1 MDRRATRNPIGS
13 SLDGDA
19 VTLPLPAL
27 VEAQVRRAP
36 DHPAVVFGRTV
47 LSYRELDGR
56 ANRLARRLIGLGAG
70 PEQVVALALPRSADA
85 VVAMLA
91 VLKTGAAYLPV
102 DPRYPAQ
109 RIAFMLSDGRPSVVV
124 TTTATRATLPDTTA
138 PVVLLDGIDLTSG
151 DDTAPDVTVGTANA
165 AYVIYTSGS
174 TGLPKGVV
182 VPHQGVANHML
193 WQADEWD
200 VDASDVVLARTAFSF
215 DASGSE
221 IWLPLIAGAT
231 ICMAPDEVL
240 GLPHLLLAYAAEH
253 GVTVAQ
259 FVPSLLAVAV
269 PAIRDTPGLAL
280 RLLFVAG
287 EVLPPSLADE
297 VVTKLGLRLGH
308 HYGPT
313 EASIDVTAYEV
324 RPGESHR
331 SVPIGSPVANTRI
344 HILDSSL
351 RPVEPGE
358 EGELYVS
365 GVQLARGY
373 LGRADLTAQ
382 RFVASPFAAG
392 ERMYRTGDLARW
404 TADGLVEFA
413 GRADD
418 QVKVRGFRIELGEIE
433 AAITELAEVSQA
445 AVTVREDRP
454 GQQRLVAYYV
464 GAAQTAAVQDRL
476 AARLPEH
483 MVPSAYVVLDALPLT
498 PNGKLDRAALPAPQL
513 TAGAGRAPRT
523 PAEEILCGLFA
534 DVLGTDRVGVDD
546 GFFDLGGDSLL
557 AARLIS
563 RIRTALDREV
573 SVRALFESPT
583 VAGLAARLDEAGA
596 ARPPLVRSEH
606 PDPMPLSHAQ
616 RGLWFL
622 HRLEGASAT
631 YNIPLVLRLAGDLD
645 TEALRAA
652 VRDVA
657 RRHETL
663 RTVFPETDG
672 VARQVV
678 LDTPAELTVVT
689 TAAVEDAVAEAAR
702 YPFDLHT
709 EAPLR
714 ATLFSRTG
722 TDEHTLLLLMHHIA
736 ADGWSERPL
745 IEDLSLA
752 YAARCAGQEPQ
763 WEELPVT
770 YADYTLWQ
778 GEADGGIE
786 FWRTAL
792 DGLPQLV
799 ELPTDRP
806 RPPAASFRGGELRTR
821 LDADLHREVTALAR
835 STGRTVFMVVQ
846 AALAALMTR
855 LGAGTDIPLGTPS
868 AGRSDE
874 QLDGLV
880 GYFVNTLV
888 LRTDTSGDPTFLE
901 LLDRVRDTAA
911 AAYPHQDVPFDRL
924 VEALNPARSLS
935 HHPLFQV
942 MLTFENLGLAGVDM
956 PGLTVEVDEAATG
969 VAKFD
974 LDLRLQERFAA
985 DGAPAG
991 VDVIAEYSTD
1001 LFDGSTVDALVSRL
1015 GRLLRAAVAD
1025 PGRRIATIDLL
1036 TDGERRALR
1045 GRSHRVVDENGE
1057 LVPDGVTG
1065 TLDGAPARYT
1075 TDGRLERLDP
1085 PVLVGGC
1092 PVDASRTVAAL
1103 LAHPALA
1110 EAAVADG
1117 PVAYVVTAPGHSVR
1131 SVDLRE
1137 HLARVLPDYLVPDTY
1152 VTVAALPR
1160 TEDGRLDTGALPS
1173 PGTED
1178 PVAAGTPE
1186 EELLA
1191 SLFAEV
1197 LGLAHVGPNQGFFDL
1212 GGDSIVSIKLVSRA
1226 RKAGLHITPR
1236 DVFEHKT
1243 VARIAAAARTA
1254 APAAPVVQDV
1264 ATGTLLPTPVMAD
1277 LRDLGG
1283 PVAGYHQSMLLVV
1296 PAALGTERL
1305 TAALQAVL
1313 DRHDALRLTLDEEWQ
1328 LSVPAPGSVTAAV
1341 RRADVAG
1348 LDAEALG
1355 RAIEEH
1361 RRAAQAELD
1370 PYKGDLVRAVW
1381 FDAGAQSGRLL
1392 LLVHHLAVDGV
1403 SWQPLLGDL
1412 QAAWEGETLEPVGT
1426 SFRRWSALL
1435 DEEAGRRTGEL
1446 PLWRSVLE
1454 TPDPLLGS
1462 RPLDPATDVRAA
1474 AGSLTLTLP
1483 ADVTEPLLTTVP
1495 ATVRAGVRDV
1505 LVTGLALA
1513 VADWRGRRGVDAS
1526 ALLLEL
1532 EGHGRE
1538 DIVPG
1543 LDLTRT
1549 VGWFTSAYPVR
1560 VDPGSADG
1568 VRALK
1573 LVKEQLLAVPDNGIG
1588 YGVLRHRDA
1597 RTAAELAGYARPQL
1611 GFNYLGRSAAP
1622 EVADWA
1628 PAPEAPALGAGFDG
1642 AAPLGLG
1649 IELDAVTV
1657 DHADGSR
1664 LVATWTWA
1672 QGLLTEEEV
1681 RDLAE
1686 AWFASLT
1693 ALATVSTGGLTPS
1706 DLPLVQ
1712 LSQGDIEELEGA
1724 LPGLVD
1730 VLPLAPLQEGLLFH
1744 ALYDSDG
1751 ADVYAVQ
1758 EVFALSGPLDA
1769 GALRAAAATVL
1780 DRYPNLRA
1788 GFHHEGLSQPVQ
1800 VVVDGLELPWREI
1813 DLTGLAEA
1821 EREPALARVVAEA
1834 RAERFDLGRP
1844 PLLRFTL
1851 VRLAEDEHRLVLVN
1865 HHILFDGWSMQL
1877 VLDELFALYRGET
1890 LTEPAAFRDHLAW
1903 LAEQDRTAAHDVW
1916 RGALA
1921 GLDAPTL
1928 LAEPGTV
1935 APARPLEVYCDLP
1948 DTVSGRLQDRLR
1960 EDGIT
1965 LNTVVQGLWSLL
1977 LAARTGQEDVVFG
1990 ATYSG
1995 RAAELAGSEVMVG
2008 MFINTLPVRVRL
2020 DADEPLRRLME
2031 RIQDEQSRLI
2041 AHQYLGLNDVQRIAG
2056 LGELFDTLTIVE
2068 NYPHD
2073 DDDVWQPAPGLRASV
2088 LEDHDATHY
2097 PLTLS
2102 VLPGK
2107 QLKLRLEY
2115 RPDLLDAAQI
2125 DVLAADLVRLL
2136 TAFVDDASVAVG
2148 ELVEAG
2154 AAAVA
2159 TVAGTAA
2166 DPLPAAAPAAAPAIE
2181 QAAAAGAAVPLSYRA
2196 PRTPEQE
2203 ILCGLFSAVL
2213 GVPTVGI
2220 DDSFFDLGGHSLTA
2234 IRLLSRIRSM
2244 FSVELAIR
2252 HLFEAPTVAELAERM
2267 KGAEQSRLPLAPMP
2281 RPEHVPVSAAQWR
2294 LWFLYRLE
2302 GRSATYTV
2310 PLLLRMSGPLDR
2322 AALEA
2327 AFGDI
2332 VARHESLRT
2341 RFPEVDGQPYQ
2352 LITDAEQPEVTL
2364 VETDEAGLAEQ
2375 LAVATRYGFDLATE
2389 LPLRITLFRL
2399 SETEHVLLFLLH
2411 HIASDGWSD
2420 APFARDL
2427 SVAYGARLEG
2437 RAPAWPALPVQYAD
2451 YTLWQQ
2457 ELLGSENDPKS
2468 MLSQQLAY
2476 WQENLAGL
2484 PERLELPTDRPRPAA
2499 ASFRGDEVRF
2509 ELDAELHTQLL
2520 ELARHTNTTLFMVF
2534 QAAVAGL
2541 LTRLGAGDDIP
2552 LGGVIAGRTDE
2563 ALDELIGFFVNT
2575 LVLRT
2580 DTSGNPTFRE
2590 LLARVRE
2597 TDLAAYAHQE
2607 VPFERLVEV
2616 LNPTRSLAHHP
2627 LFQVMILFQ
2636 NNAEAELG
2644 LPGLRA
2650 ALEDVGSGV
2659 AKFDLDFDMQEN
2671 HGPDGEPAGLSGLV
2685 EYATDLFD
2693 RSTVQAIVDRLARLL
2708 RAVVTDP
2715 DQTLWQTDIL
2725 APAERRELLEQ
2736 WTAPAPTQ
2744 PEPTTVP
2751 ALFEAAAA
2759 AHPTA
2764 TALVDGA
2771 QRLTYAELNA
2781 RANRLAHTLLAQG
2794 VGPES
2799 VVALALPRSADLV
2812 VGVLGVLKAGGVY
2825 LPLDPAYPAERITF
2839 VVEDARPVAVV
2850 TSLAVDVALPEGVT
2864 RVVVEELADGPVTDP
2879 ARPALRPD
2887 NGAYIIYT
2895 SGSTGRPKGVLV
2907 PHQNVVRLFTQTEQW
2922 FGFDESDVWTLF
2934 HSYAFDFSV
2943 WELWGPLLR
2952 GGTLVV
2958 VPQDV
2963 SRSPLDFLGMLRD
2976 ERVTV
2981 LNQTPSAFYQLMH
2994 ADEEN
2999 PGTDLALRY
3008 VIFGGEAL
3016 DLGRLSSW
3024 YDRHADDAPVLVNMY
3039 GITETTVHVTHHAL
3053 DRVSAA
3059 ATANSVVG
3067 VGIPDLHVYVLD
3079 QGLQPVPAGT
3089 TGELYVAGAGLARG
3103 YLGRPGLSAQ
3113 RFVADPYGAPGT
3125 RMYRT
3130 GDLARRAADGTLSY
3144 FGRAD
3149 DQVKIRGF
3157 RIELGEVESA
3167 VLGAPEVS
3175 QAAVIVRED
3184 QPGDP
3189 RLTAYLVGGD
3199 TARVRDHVAAE
3210 LPAHMVPAAFV
3221 TLERLPLTPNGK
3233 LDRKALP
3240 APALSGAAEGRRP
3253 RNPREELLTVLFADV
3268 LGVDRVGIDDNFFEL
3283 GGHSLLATRLISRI
3297 RSAMGVEVPVRA
3309 LFETP
3314 TVAGLAG
3321 WTDQAAEARLA
3332 LEPVERP
3339 ERVPLS
3345 FGQRG
3350 LWFINR
3356 LEGPSSTYNVPL
3368 VMRFSGPLDVP
3379 ALQAALH
3386 DVVARHEGLRT
3397 LFREADG
3404 TPYQH
3409 IVPADEAVVDLF
3421 VVDVDDEQQLESALA
3436 EAAQYHFDLV
3446 DELPIRCTL
3455 FRLGDEEHAL
3465 LPLMHHIASDGWSET
3480 LLGDDLSVAYAAR
3493 AEGRAPDWA
3502 PLAVQYADYTLWQ
3515 RELLGREDDPES
3527 AISRQLAYW
3536 TETLRGLPE
3545 LVDLPTDRPRPPV
3558 ATYGGAEAPLR
3569 LDAALH
3575 DALLRL
3581 ARQANTTLF
3590 MTIQAGLVALMSRLS
3605 GHTDIAIG
3613 TPVAGRT
3620 DEALE
3625 DLFGY
3630 FVNTL
3635 VLRTDVSGDPTF
3647 AELLDRVRET
3657 DLAAFAHQDVPF
3669 ERLVEVVNPVRSLS
3683 RHPLYQ
3689 VMLTFENFDE
3699 VSLTMPGL
3707 ETRLEDVVGDASKF
3721 DMDVRLQERYGP
3733 DGEPAGIVGEIEYAT
3748 DLFDR
3753 STMDAFG
3760 DRLIRL
3766 LTAAAA
3772 DPAAPVSGLDLLADD
3787 ERDTALVDAE
3797 GRLVPPGVVATLA
3810 SGELARRTADGTTEL
3825 LGRPEDVRVVRG
3837 FRVNP
3842 AEVAARLREVFA
3854 DAAVVAGSARVVAYV
3869 VHDGDATAA
3878 RRLAESVLPD
3888 YLVPARFVVGTEI
3901 PAELPA
3907 EDAAVAA
3914 VRRSPRTLVEEII
3927 AGLFAETLGVAAVGI
3942 DDNFFDLGG
3951 HSLSAIRLL
3960 SRIRS
3965 QLGTELT
3972 VRSLFAE
3979 PTVAGL
3985 ATRIDGAAA
3994 ADRPAL
4000 ARRERPAR
4008 VPLSFAQQRLWFL
4021 HRLEG
4026 PNTTY
4031 NVPLLIRLTGELDA
4045 GALEAALGDVVA
4057 RHETLRTVFP
4067 SDADG
4072 TPYQRV
4078 LGVDEA
4084 RPVLATDVAEPAEA
4098 ARHTFDLETEP
4109 PLRATLF
4116 SDGPDAHRLLLL
4128 VHHIASDG
4136 WSTGALARDLSTAYA
4151 ARRSGRAPR
4160 WPGLPVQYA
4169 DYTLW
4174 QTELLGAEDDPQS
4187 LVSRQLAWWKGALDG
4202 IPELLPLPTDRM
4214 RPAEATH
4221 RGGEVGIRIPAEL
4234 HGRLQAVARETNTTL
4249 FMVLQSALA
4258 LMLSKLGAGTDIPI
4272 GTPVAGRTDDSLQDL
4287 VGFFV
4292 NTLVLRTDV
4301 SGSPSFRELLGRVRD
4316 ADLAAFA
4323 HQDVPF
4329 ERLVDVVR
4337 PGRSLGHHP
4346 LFQVM
4351 LVFENDDEGDFALAG
4366 LDASFDEDVEM
4377 GAARFDLTLHVQEA
4391 VGADG
4396 AAEGVGIDLEYAED
4410 LFDAG
4415 TAQRMAEQFVHLLE
4429 TVSADADV
4437 VVDRIALPHA
4447 VSHRGTQA
4455 PPQAPT
4461 LLELIDAQ
4469 PKDAVALVDGD
4480 TETTY
4485 GQLLAQPPAGI
4496 LTALLGGEP
4505 FVLRTRTGT
4514 PVHVPQDVVAARIA
4528 ARQSVHGLDSTDRVR
4543 AAAAPGTVGEI
4554 DELLWPLT
4562 AGATVVRAGRTSDP
4576 YGTDRLHGA
4585 TTLHVTPSE
4594 LAELLRD
4601 PALPEAGLRRVF
4613 CSGEALAEPLQRA
4626 WFEAVDV
4633 PLWHG
4638 YALTEAAGPV
4648 TERACDPDDWDPVVP
4663 LGTPLPGTVLYVLDS
4678 GLCPVPPGVVGELY
4692 VGGPLLGSAPS
4703 VVADPFGAEGARMVR
4718 TGDLARW
4725 TADGELEFAG
4735 TPLPLPGFTAHPTQL
4750 EAALTEHGDVARA
4763 VVAVRDGSLV
4773 AYLVPA
4779 PGATVPTG
4787 AVAAFARAAL
4797 PDHLVPAALVVL
4809 DRLPLTAD
4817 GRVDRDALP
4826 SPSPAG
4832 TGADRGPG
4840 TPAEEILQGLFAEV
4854 LGVEQV
4860 GLDDGFFELGG
4871 HSLRATR
4878 LISRIRTAFGVEL
4891 PVRAVFESPT
4901 VAGLAARLVGADAAR
4916 KALVAGERPG
4926 RVPLSAA
4933 QRRLWFLH
4941 ALEGP
4946 SATYNVPLVLRLD
4959 GVLDAVALESALG
4972 DVVGRHESLRT
4983 VFADVDGVPYQR
4995 VLPVADA
5002 GVVLRVAEVS
5012 EERLSAAVDGAAGYA
5027 FDLSAELPLRATLLR
5042 VGERSSVLVVLM
5054 HHIVSDGWSLAPLA
5068 DDLSAAYAAR
5078 VGGGVPDWAPLPVQ
5092 YADYAL
5098 WQAEVL
5104 GDESDPSSTAGRQI
5118 DHWRTALA
5126 GAPELIELPTDRP
5139 RPAVASYRGG
5149 AVDLALDAELHGR
5162 LLAVARECGVTPFM
5176 VVQAAVAVLLSR
5188 MGAGTDVPLGTV
5200 VAGRSDQ
5207 ALDALIG
5214 FFVNTLVLRTD
5225 VSGDPSVRELLARVR
5240 ETDLAAYAHQDV
5252 PFERLV
5258 EVVSPQ
5264 RSMAH
5269 HPLFQV
5275 MVLFDNNTEASL
5287 ALPGL
5292 QVSAGDSTTTVSQ
5305 FDLSFA
5311 LFERHDGDGM
5321 PAGISGEI
5329 EYASDLFDEASAAA
5343 LGERFV
5349 RVLEGLLADADGRVS
5364 AVDVLSA
5371 AERGRVLDEWA
5382 APAPSGAVEDRPSFP
5397 ELFAA
5402 RVASD
5407 PSACALVFKGVELTY
5422 GELAARVDAFA
5433 GHLASQ
5439 GVGPE
5444 SVVAVALPRS
5454 VDLVVSLL
5462 AVLRAGGAYLPVDP
5476 DYPADRVAYMLS
5488 DSRPVLLVTDTETL
5502 PGLGEHTVPVALV
5515 DELELSGEVPPE
5527 VRQSPDHPAY
5537 VIYTSGSTGRPKG
5550 VVVPTAQLMNFLTDM
5565 RDRFQLTAAD
5575 RLLAVTTVGF
5585 DIAGL
5590 ELFTPLLGGAAV
5602 VLAERETV
5610 RDPQALCALIA
5621 SAGVSVMQ
5629 ATPSLWRAVLAEDAP
5644 LHGVRALVGGE
5655 ALPADQAQQL
5665 VARTASVTNLY
5676 GPTETTIWSTAAV
5689 IDADTA
5695 GAPHIGKPI
5704 ANTRVYVLDAAL
5716 RPVAPGVPG
5725 ELYVA
5730 GAGLARGYLGRPS
5743 LTAER
5748 FLADPFGPAG
5758 SRMYRTG
5765 DLVRWTADGELS
5777 YLGRA
5782 DTQVKLRGF
5791 RIELGEV
5798 ESALTAVTGVGRATA
5813 VVREDR
5819 PGDRRLVAYYV
5830 GDADPAAVRAQI
5842 ATGLPDYMVPAA
5854 LVVLD
5859 EIPLTPNGKVD
5870 RAALPAPHW
5879 TTTSGRRPTDA
5890 REELLCQIFADVLG
5904 LPAAVGPDD
5913 DFFVLGGHS
5922 LLATRLVSRIR
5933 TSFGRELAIR
5943 AVFESPTVAGLAA
5956 RLVGAD
5962 AARKALV
5969 AGERPGRVPLSA
5981 AQRRLWFLHALE
5993 GPSATYNVPLVLRL
6007 DGVLDAVALESA
6019 LGDVVGRHE
6028 SLRTVFANVDGVPY
6042 QRVLPAADAGVVLR
6056 VAEVSEEGLSA
6067 AVDGAAGYAFDLS
6080 AELPLRATLLRVGER
6095 SSVLVVLMHHI
6106 VSDGWSLAPLADD
6119 LSAAYAARVGGGV
6132 PDWAPLP
6139 VQYADYALW
6148 QAEVLGDESDP
6159 SSTAGRQ
6166 IDHWRTALDGLPE
6179 LIELPLDRPRPQTPS
6194 YRGGVA
6200 RFGTDA
6206 ALHGRLLAV
6215 ARECGV
6221 TPFMVVQTAVAV
6233 LLSRMGA
6240 GTDVPLGT
6248 VVAGRSDQALDGL
6261 IGFFVN
6267 TLVLRTDVSGDPSV
6281 RELLARVR
6289 ETDLAAYA
6297 HQDVPFERLVE
6308 VVSPQ
6313 RSLAHHPLF
6322 QVMVVLDNNTEAS
6335 FGLPGLDV
6343 DYEGADL
6350 GVAKFDLTFHLEE
6363 TPDGLSGE
6371 VQYAS
6376 DLFDAASADALGERF
6391 VRVLEGLL
6399 ADVDGRVSAVDV
6411 LSDAERGRML
6421 AEWAAS
6427 APSDAAGDARSFPE
6441 LFAARVA
6448 ADPSAPALAFEGA
6461 ELTYGELAERVDA
6474 FAGHLAS
6481 HGVGP
6486 ETVVAVAL
6494 PRSVDMVVSLLAVL
6508 RAGGAYVPVDPDY
6521 PADRVAY
6528 MLSDSRPALLV
6539 TDSATLPG
6547 LGEHTVPV
6555 VLVDGPEP
6563 SGAVP
6568 ARVRPRADHPAYVI
6582 YTSGSTGRP
6591 KGVVVPHG
6599 GIASLARA
6607 QQDAFGVGPGSRVLQ
6622 FAALS
6627 FDAAA
6632 WEIVMGL
6639 LSGATLVVA
6648 PAERLM
6654 PGPDLAALC
6663 AEQAVT
6669 HVTLPPTALAVLA
6682 EDALPAG
6689 ATIVV
6694 AGEACPPELVARW
6707 SVDRRMINAYG
6718 PTETTVCATMSAP
6731 LSGEVV
6737 PPIGRPITGARVYV
6751 LDAALRPVAPGV
6763 TGELYVAG
6771 AGLARGYLGRPSLTG
6786 ERFLADPFGPAG
6798 SRMYRTGD
6806 LARWTADGELFY
6818 QGRAD
6823 TQVKLRGFRIELGEV
6838 ESALN
6843 AVDGVGRATAV
6854 VREDRPGDRRLVAYY
6869 VGDADPA
6876 AVRTQIAAGLP
6887 DYMIPAAL
6895 VVLDEVPLM
6904 PNGKVDRAAL
6914 PAPQWSTT
6922 AGSGRRPADAREE
6935 LLCRIFADILDLPA
6949 VDPDDSFF
6957 DLGGDSIMSIQVVSR
6972 ARAGGLLVATRDVFR
6987 ERTPA
6992 LLARAATAV
7001 PTTTEDRDAGTGTF
7015 APTPI
7020 MRWLEDYDATDG
7032 FNQSM
7037 AVRVPAGLDE
7047 RALVRAAQALID
7059 HHDVLRLRRHPE
7071 GTYEVR
7077 ERGTVPV
7084 SVVRVDSGDGEA
7096 AEAARRELSPAAG
7109 EVARFVW
7116 FDAGPD
7122 ASGTLL
7128 IVLHHLVVDAV
7139 SWQILLP
7146 DLAAAYG
7153 AAAAGRA
7160 PELAPVATSYR
7171 TWSAHLHAADRR
7183 AELPVWQ
7190 EIAATADPLLG
7201 TRRLDPAVD
7210 TAATAR
7216 EIELT
7221 LAPEVTEALLTRVP
7235 VSVNGTINDVLLCG
7249 LATAVAE
7256 GRGAGPVLV
7265 DLEGHGR
7272 EHVADGVDTSRTVG
7286 WFTSL
7291 YPVRLHPEGRTPTD
7305 RLKRVKEQ
7313 LRAFPDNGVGYGIL
7327 RHLRGEPG
7335 LDVAPQ
7341 IGFNYLGRYTDGDDT
7356 GDWQTVDGPTPAPR
7370 SPDMP
7375 MTHAVEITAVTENH
7389 EGRPR
7394 LVATWTWA
7402 CGVLAEPE
7410 VRRLAHAWFDALT
7423 ALADER
7429 PDTVGLTP
7437 SDLSD
7442 DLTQSEIDSLEA
7454 ELGDW

>member
-13 SLDGDA
+13 SLDGDVA
-19 VTLPLPAL
+19 TMPLPAL

-36 DHPAVVFGRTV
+36 DHPAVVFGSTA
-47 LSYRELDGR
+47 LSYGELDSR

-109 RIAFMLSDGRPSVVV
+109 RIAYMLSDGRPSVVI
-124 TTTATRATLPDTTA
+124 TTTATHATLPGTTA
-138 PVVLLDGIDLTSG
+138 PVVLLDDIDLTTG
-151 DDTAPDVTVGTANA
+151 EDTAPDVTVSTANA

-182 VPHQGVANHML
+182 VPHAGVANHML
-193 WQADEWD
+193 WQAGEWD

-297 VVTKLGLRLGH
+297 VVTKLGVRLGH

-331 SVPIGSPVANTRI
+331 SVPIGSPVANTGI
-344 HILDSSL
+344 HILDSAL

-382 RFVASPFAAG
+382 RFVASPFAEG

-404 TADGLVEFA
+404 NADGLVEFA

-418 QVKVRGFRIELGEIE
+418 QVKLRGFRIELGEIE

-445 AVTVREDRP
+445 VVTVREDRP
-454 GQQRLVAYYV
+454 GQQRLVAHYV
-464 GAAQTAAVQDRL
+464 GAAQTAEVHERL

-483 MVPSAYVVLDALPLT
+483 MVPSAYVVLDALPLS
-498 PNGKLDRAALPAPQL
+498 PNGKLDRAALPAPQVN
-513 TAGAGRAPRT
+513 AGTGRAPRT
-523 PAEEILCGLFA
+523 PAEEILAGLFA

-563 RIRTALDREV
+563 RIRTAFDREV
-573 SVRALFESPT
+573 SVRALFEAPT

-606 PDPMPLSHAQ
+606 PDTVPLSHAQ

-657 RRHETL
+657 GRHETL
-663 RTVFPETDG
+663 RTVFPESDG

-689 TAAVEDAVAEAAR
+689 TPDVADAVAEAAR

-714 ATLFSRTG
+714 ATLFSRPG

-752 YAARCAGQEPQ
+752 YAARRAGQEPQ
-763 WEELPVT
+763 WDELPVT

-778 GEADGGIE
+778 GEADGIDY
-786 FWRTAL
+786 WRTAL

-806 RPPAASFRGGELRTR
+806 RPPAASFRGDELRTR

-880 GYFVNTLV
+880 GHFVNTLV

-901 LLDRVRDTAA
+901 LLDRVRNTAV

-924 VEALNPARSLS
+924 VEALNPARSLA

-942 MLTFENLGLAGVDM
+942 MLTFENLGLAGVDL
-956 PGLTVEVDEAATG
+956 PGLTAEVDEAATG

-985 DGAPAG
+985 DGTPAG
-991 VDVIAEYSTD
+991 VDVVAEYSTD
-1001 LFDGSTVDALVSRL
+1001 LFDGSTVDALVARL
-1015 GRLLRAAVAD
+1015 ARLLRAAVAD

-1036 TDGERRALR
+1036 TDAERSALS
-1045 GRSHRVVDENGE
+1045 GRSDRVVDGNGE
-1057 LVPDGVTG
+1057 LVPDGVAG
-1065 TLDGAPARYT
+1065 TLGGAPARYT
-1075 TDGRLERLDP
+1075 TDGRLERLGT
-1085 PVLVGGC
+1085 PVLVGGA
-1092 PVDASRTVAAL
+1092 PVDVTRTVTAL

-1131 SVDLRE
+1131 SVDLRD

-1152 VTVAALPR
+1152 VTVAELPR
-1160 TEDGRLDTGALPS
+1160 TEDGRLDTAALPS

-1178 PVAAGTPE
+1178 PAAAGTPE
-1186 EELLA
+1186 EALLA

-1197 LGLAHVGPNQGFFDL
+1197 LGLAHVGLNQGFFDL

-1254 APAAPVVQDV
+1254 APAAPVVQDI

-1296 PAALGTERL
+1296 PAGLGTERL
-1305 TAALQAVL
+1305 TGALQAVL
-1313 DRHDALRLTLDEEWQ
+1313 DRHDALRLTLDGQWQ

-1341 RRADVAG
+1341 RRVDVAG
-1348 LDAEALG
+1348 SDADALG

-1361 RRAAQAELD
+1361 SRAAQAELD
-1370 PYKGDLVRAVW
+1370 PGKGDLVRAVW
-1381 FDAGAQSGRLL
+1381 FDAGAESGRLL

-1412 QAAWEGETLEPVGT
+1412 QAAWEGEALDPVGT

-1435 DEEAGRRTGEL
+1435 DEEAERRTGEL
-1446 PLWRSVLE
+1446 ALWRSVLE

-1462 RPLDPATDVRAA
+1462 RPLDPATDVRATT
-1474 AGSLTLTLP
+1474 GTLTLTLP
-1483 ADVTEPLLTTVP
+1483 AGITEPLLTTVP
-1495 ATVRAGVRDV
+1495 AAVRAGVRDV

-1513 VADWRGRRGVDAS
+1513 VADWRGGRGVDAS

-1588 YGVLRHRDA
+1588 HGVLRHRNA
-1597 RTAAELAGYARPQL
+1597 RTAAELAGHARPQL
-1611 GFNYLGRSAAP
+1611 GFNYLGRFAAP
-1622 EVADWA
+1622 EQADWA
-1628 PAPEAPALGAGFDG
+1628 PAPEAPALGAGFDD
-1642 AAPLGLG
+1642 AAPLGLAV
-1649 IELDAVTV
+1649 ELDAVTV

-1672 QGLLTEEEV
+1672 QGLLTEDEV
-1681 RDLAE
+1681 RGLAD

-1693 ALATVSTGGLTPS
+1693 ALAAVATGGLTPS
-1706 DLPLVQ
+1706 DLPLVE

-1724 LPGLVD
+1724 LPGLAD

-1758 EVFALSGPLDA
+1758 EVFALSGPLDT

-1800 VVVDGLELPWREI
+1800 VVVDGLGLPWRDV
-1813 DLTGLAEA
+1813 DLSGLAEA

-1890 LTEPAAFRDHLAW
+1890 LPEPAAFRDHLAW
-1903 LAEQDRTAAHDVW
+1903 LAGQDRTAAQDVW
-1916 RGALA
+1916 RAALD

-1928 LAEPGTV
+1928 LAEPGTA
-1935 APARPLEVYCDLP
+1935 APARPLQVYCDLP

-1965 LNTVVQGLWSLL
+1965 LNTAVQGLWSLL
-1977 LAARTGQEDVVFG
+1977 LGARTGRRDVVFG
-1990 ATYSG
+1990 STYSG
-1995 RAAELAGSEVMVG
+1995 RAAELAGSEAMVG
-2008 MFINTLPVRVRL
+2008 MFINTLPVRVRI
-2020 DADEPLRRLME
+2020 DAQEPLRRLLE

-2056 LGELFDTLTIVE
+2056 LGELFDTLTVVE

-2073 DDDVWQPAPGLRASV
+2073 DDDVWEPAPGLRASV

-2125 DVLAADLVRLL
+2125 DVLAADLVRLI
-2136 TAFVDDASVAVG
+2136 TAFVDDASVPVG
-2148 ELVEAG
+2148 ELAPAD
-2154 AAAVA
+2154 AAA
-2159 TVAGTAA
+2159 AA
-2166 DPLPAAAPAAAPAIE
+2166 APAPAPAPAAAPAAAPAIE
-2181 QAAAAGAAVPLSYRA
+2181 QAPAAGAAVPLSYRA

-2267 KGAEQSRLPLAPMP
+2267 KGAEQSRLTLAPMP

-2310 PLLLRMSGPLDR
+2310 PLLLRMSGTLDR

-2437 RAPAWPALPVQYAD
+2437 HAPAWPALPVQYAD
-2451 YTLWQQ
+2451 YTLWQR
-2457 ELLGSENDPKS
+2457 ELLGSETDPKS
-2468 MLSQQLAY
+2468 LLSQQLAY

-2484 PERLELPTDRPRPAA
+2484 PEQLELPTDRPRPAA

-2541 LTRLGAGDDIP
+2541 LTRLGAGEDIP

-2636 NNAEAELG
+2636 NNAEADLG

-2693 RSTVQAIVDRLARLL
+2693 RSTVQGIVDRLARLL
-2708 RAVVTDP
+2708 RAVVADP
-2715 DQTLWQTDIL
+2715 DQALWQTDIL
-2725 APAERRELLEQ
+2725 APAERRELLAQ
-2736 WTAPAPTQ
+2736 WTAPAPAQ
-2744 PEPTTVP
+2744 SQRTTVP

-2759 AHPTA
+2759 AHPAA

-2781 RANRLAHTLLAQG
+2781 RANRLAHTLIAQG

-2825 LPLDPAYPAERITF
+2825 LPLDPNYPAERITF
-2839 VVEDARPVAVV
+2839 VVEDARPAAVV
-2850 TSLAVDVALPEGVT
+2850 TGSAVDVALPEGIT
-2864 RVVVEELADGPVTDP
+2864 RIVIDESADGPVTDP

-2895 SGSTGRPKGVLV
+2895 SGSTGRPKGVV
-2907 PHQNVVRLFTQTEQW
+2907 IPHQNVVRLFTQTEQW

-2981 LNQTPSAFYQLMH
+2981 LNQTPSAFYQLMQ

-3024 YDRHADDAPVLVNMY
+3024 YDRHADDSPVLVNMY

-3157 RIELGEVESA
+3157 RIELGEIESA
-3167 VLGAPEVS
+3167 VLGAPDVS

-3199 TARVRDHVAAE
+3199 PVRVRDHVAAA

-3221 TLERLPLTPNGK
+3221 TLDRLPLTPNGK

-3253 RNPREELLTVLFADV
+3253 RNPREELLAVLFADV

-3297 RSAMGVEVPVRA
+3297 RSSMGVEVPVRA

-3321 WTDQAAEARLA
+3321 WTDRAGEARRA
-3332 LEPVERP
+3332 LEPMQRP

-3350 LWFINR
+3350 LWFLNR

-3379 ALQAALH
+3379 ALQTALH

-3421 VVDVDDEQQLESALA
+3421 VVDADDEQHLESALA

-3515 RELLGREDDPES
+3515 RDLLGREDDPES

-3581 ARQANTTLF
+3581 ARQGNTTLF

-3605 GHTDIAIG
+3605 GGTDIAVG

-3753 STMDAFG
+3753 STMNAFG

-3772 DPAAPVSGLDLLADD
+3772 DPGAPVSGLDLLAED
-3787 ERDTALVDAE
+3787 ERDTALVDAA

-3810 SGELARRTADGTTEL
+3810 SGELARRTADGVTEL

-3854 DAAVVAGSARVVAYV
+3854 DVAVVAGSARVVAYV
-3869 VHDGDATAA
+3869 VHEGDATAA
-3878 RRLAESVLPD
+3878 RRAAESVLPD
-3888 YLVPARFVVGTEI
+3888 YLVPAKFVVVPEI

-3914 VRRSPRTLVEEII
+3914 VRRSPRTLAEEII

-3994 ADRPAL
+3994 DRPAP

-4026 PNTTY
+4026 PSTTY

-4045 GALEAALGDVVA
+4045 VALEASLGDVVA

-4084 RPVLATDVAEPAEA
+4084 RPVLATGVAEPADA

-4109 PLRATLF
+4109 PLRTTLF
-4116 SDGPDAHRLLLL
+4116 SDGPEEHRLLLL

-4151 ARRSGRAPR
+4151 ARRAGRAPR

-4174 QTELLGAEDDPQS
+4174 QAELLGAEDDPQS
-4187 LVSRQLAWWKGALDG
+4187 LVSRQLAWWKDALDG

-4221 RGGEVGIRIPAEL
+4221 RGAEVGIRIPAEL

-4272 GTPVAGRTDDSLQDL
+4272 GTPIAGRTDDALQDL

-4351 LVFENDDEGDFALAG
+4351 LVFENDDEDDFALAG
-4366 LDASFDEDVEM
+4366 LNAAFDEDVEM

-4396 AAEGVGIDLEYAED
+4396 AAEGIGIDLEYAED

-4415 TAQRMAEQFVHLLE
+4415 TAQRMAAQFVHLLE

-4437 VVDRIALPHA
+4437 VVDRIALPQA
-4447 VSHRGTQA
+4447 VPGRDAGA
-4455 PPQAPT
+4455 PLQTPT
-4461 LLELIDAQ
+4461 LLELIGAQ
-4469 PKDAVALVDGD
+4469 PADAVAIVDGD
-4480 TETTY
+4480 VETTY

-4496 LTALLGGEP
+4496 LTALVSGEP

-4528 ARQSVHGLDSTDRVR
+4528 ARQNVHGLDATDRVR

-4554 DELLWPLT
+4554 DEVLWPLT
-4562 AGATVVRAGRTSDP
+4562 AGATVVRAARTSAQ
-4576 YGTDRLHGA
+4576 YATGSLHGA

-4594 LAELLRD
+4594 LAELLSD
-4601 PALPEAGLRRVF
+4601 PALPGAALRRVF

-4626 WFEAVDV
+4626 WFDAVDV

-4638 YALTEAAGPV
+4638 YSLTEAAGPV
-4648 TERACDPDDWDPVVP
+4648 TERACDPDDWDTVVP

-4692 VGGPLLGSAPS
+4692 VGGPLLGTAPS
-4703 VVADPFGAEGARMVR
+4703 VVADPFGAEGSRMVR
-4718 TGDLARW
+4718 TGDMVRW
-4725 TADGELEFAG
+4725 TADGELEFVGA
-4735 TPLPLPGFTAHPTQL
+4735 PLPLPGFTAHPTQL

-4779 PGATVPTG
+4779 PGATVTTG
-4787 AVAAFARAAL
+4787 AVAAFARASL
-4797 PDHLVPAALVVL
+4797 PDHLVPAALMVL

-4817 GRVDRDALP
+4817 GRVDREALP
-4826 SPSPAG
+4826 AADPAD
-4832 TGADRGPG
+4832 TGADRGPR

-4854 LGVEQV
+4854 LGVDRV
-4860 GLDDGFFELGG
+4860 GIDDGFFELGG

-4901 VAGLAARLVGADAAR
+4901 VAGLALRLVGADEAR
-4916 KALVAGERPG
+4916 KALVAGERP
-4926 RVPLSAA
+4926 
-4933 QRRLWFLH
+4933 
-4941 ALEGP
+4941 
-4946 SATYNVPLVLRLD
+4946 
-4959 GVLDAVALESALG
+4959 
-4972 DVVGRHESLRT
+4972 
-4983 VFADVDGVPYQR
+4983 
-4995 VLPVADA
+4995 
-5002 GVVLRVAEVS
+5002 
-5012 EERLSAAVDGAAGYA
+5012 
-5027 FDLSAELPLRATLLR
+5027 
-5042 VGERSSVLVVLM
+5042 
-5054 HHIVSDGWSLAPLA
+5054 
-5068 DDLSAAYAAR
+5068 
-5078 VGGGVPDWAPLPVQ
+5078 
-5092 YADYAL
+5092 
-5098 WQAEVL
+5098 
-5104 GDESDPSSTAGRQI
+5104 
-5118 DHWRTALA
+5118 
-5126 GAPELIELPTDRP
+5126 
-5139 RPAVASYRGG
+5139 
-5149 AVDLALDAELHGR
+5149 
-5162 LLAVARECGVTPFM
+5162 
-5176 VVQAAVAVLLSR
+5176 
-5188 MGAGTDVPLGTV
+5188 
-5200 VAGRSDQ
+5200 
-5207 ALDALIG
+5207 
-5214 FFVNTLVLRTD
+5214 
-5225 VSGDPSVRELLARVR
+5225 
-5240 ETDLAAYAHQDV
+5240 
-5252 PFERLV
+5252 
-5258 EVVSPQ
+5258 
-5264 RSMAH
+5264 
-5269 HPLFQV
+5269 
-5275 MVLFDNNTEASL
+5275 
-5287 ALPGL
+5287 
-5292 QVSAGDSTTTVSQ
+5292 
-5305 FDLSFA
+5305 
-5311 LFERHDGDGM
+5311 
-5321 PAGISGEI
+5321 
-5329 EYASDLFDEASAAA
+5329 
-5343 LGERFV
+5343 
-5349 RVLEGLLADADGRVS
+5349 
-5364 AVDVLSA
+5364 
-5371 AERGRVLDEWA
+5371 
-5382 APAPSGAVEDRPSFP
+5382 
-5397 ELFAA
+5397 
-5402 RVASD
+5402 
-5407 PSACALVFKGVELTY
+5407 
-5422 GELAARVDAFA
+5422 
-5433 GHLASQ
+5433 
-5439 GVGPE
+5439 
-5444 SVVAVALPRS
+5444 
-5454 VDLVVSLL
+5454 
-5462 AVLRAGGAYLPVDP
+5462 
-5476 DYPADRVAYMLS
+5476 
-5488 DSRPVLLVTDTETL
+5488 
-5502 PGLGEHTVPVALV
+5502 
-5515 DELELSGEVPPE
+5515 
-5527 VRQSPDHPAY
+5527 
-5537 VIYTSGSTGRPKG
+5537 
-5550 VVVPTAQLMNFLTDM
+5550 
-5565 RDRFQLTAAD
+5565 
-5575 RLLAVTTVGF
+5575 
-5585 DIAGL
+5585 
-5590 ELFTPLLGGAAV
+5590 
-5602 VLAERETV
+5602 
-5610 RDPQALCALIA
+5610 
-5621 SAGVSVMQ
+5621 
-5629 ATPSLWRAVLAEDAP
+5629 
-5644 LHGVRALVGGE
+5644 
-5655 ALPADQAQQL
+5655 
-5665 VARTASVTNLY
+5665 
-5676 GPTETTIWSTAAV
+5676 
-5689 IDADTA
+5689 
-5695 GAPHIGKPI
+5695 
-5704 ANTRVYVLDAAL
+5704 
-5716 RPVAPGVPG
+5716 
-5725 ELYVA
+5725 
-5730 GAGLARGYLGRPS
+5730 
-5743 LTAER
+5743 
-5748 FLADPFGPAG
+5748 
-5758 SRMYRTG
+5758 
-5765 DLVRWTADGELS
+5765 
-5777 YLGRA
+5777 
-5782 DTQVKLRGF
+5782 
-5791 RIELGEV
+5791 
-5798 ESALTAVTGVGRATA
+5798 
-5813 VVREDR
+5813 
-5819 PGDRRLVAYYV
+5819 
-5830 GDADPAAVRAQI
+5830 
-5842 ATGLPDYMVPAA
+5842 
-5854 LVVLD
+5854 
-5859 EIPLTPNGKVD
+5859 
-5870 RAALPAPHW
+5870 
-5879 TTTSGRRPTDA
+5879 
-5890 REELLCQIFADVLG
+5890 
-5904 LPAAVGPDD
+5904 
-5913 DFFVLGGHS
+5913 
-5922 LLATRLVSRIR
+5922 
-5933 TSFGRELAIR
+5933 
-5943 AVFESPTVAGLAA
+5943 
-5956 RLVGAD
+5956 
-5962 AARKALV
+5962 
-5969 AGERPGRVPLSA
+5969 
-5981 AQRRLWFLHALE
+5981 
-5993 GPSATYNVPLVLRL
+5993 
-6007 DGVLDAVALESA
+6007 
-6019 LGDVVGRHE
+6019 
-6028 SLRTVFANVDGVPY
+6028 
-6042 QRVLPAADAGVVLR
+6042 
-6056 VAEVSEEGLSA
+6056 
-6067 AVDGAAGYAFDLS
+6067 
-6080 AELPLRATLLRVGER
+6080 
-6095 SSVLVVLMHHI
+6095 
-6106 VSDGWSLAPLADD
+6106 
-6119 LSAAYAARVGGGV
+6119 
-6132 PDWAPLP
+6132 
-6139 VQYADYALW
+6139 
-6148 QAEVLGDESDP
+6148 
-6159 SSTAGRQ
+6159 
-6166 IDHWRTALDGLPE
+6166 
-6179 LIELPLDRPRPQTPS
+6179 
-6194 YRGGVA
+6194 
-6200 RFGTDA
+6200 
-6206 ALHGRLLAV
+6206 
-6215 ARECGV
+6215 
-6221 TPFMVVQTAVAV
+6221 
-6233 LLSRMGA
+6233 
-6240 GTDVPLGT
+6240 
-6248 VVAGRSDQALDGL
+6248 
-6261 IGFFVN
+6261 
-6267 TLVLRTDVSGDPSV
+6267 
-6281 RELLARVR
+6281 
-6289 ETDLAAYA
+6289 
-6297 HQDVPFERLVE
+6297 
-6308 VVSPQ
+6308 
-6313 RSLAHHPLF
+6313 
-6322 QVMVVLDNNTEAS
+6322 
-6335 FGLPGLDV
+6335 
-6343 DYEGADL
+6343 
-6350 GVAKFDLTFHLEE
+6350 
-6363 TPDGLSGE
+6363 
-6371 VQYAS
+6371 
-6376 DLFDAASADALGERF
+6376 
-6391 VRVLEGLL
+6391 
-6399 ADVDGRVSAVDV
+6399 
-6411 LSDAERGRML
+6411 
-6421 AEWAAS
+6421 
-6427 APSDAAGDARSFPE
+6427 
-6441 LFAARVA
+6441 
-6448 ADPSAPALAFEGA
+6448 
-6461 ELTYGELAERVDA
+6461 
-6474 FAGHLAS
+6474 
-6481 HGVGP
+6481 
-6486 ETVVAVAL
+6486 
-6494 PRSVDMVVSLLAVL
+6494 
-6508 RAGGAYVPVDPDY
+6508 
-6521 PADRVAY
+6521 
-6528 MLSDSRPALLV
+6528 
-6539 TDSATLPG
+6539 
-6547 LGEHTVPV
+6547 
-6555 VLVDGPEP
+6555 
-6563 SGAVP
+6563 
-6568 ARVRPRADHPAYVI
+6568 
-6582 YTSGSTGRP
+6582 
-6591 KGVVVPHG
+6591 
-6599 GIASLARA
+6599 
-6607 QQDAFGVGPGSRVLQ
+6607 
-6622 FAALS
+6622 
-6627 FDAAA
+6627 
-6632 WEIVMGL
+6632 
-6639 LSGATLVVA
+6639 
-6648 PAERLM
+6648 
-6654 PGPDLAALC
+6654 
-6663 AEQAVT
+6663 
-6669 HVTLPPTALAVLA
+6669 
-6682 EDALPAG
+6682 
-6689 ATIVV
+6689 
-6694 AGEACPPELVARW
+6694 
-6707 SVDRRMINAYG
+6707 
-6718 PTETTVCATMSAP
+6718 
-6731 LSGEVV
+6731 
-6737 PPIGRPITGARVYV
+6737 
-6751 LDAALRPVAPGV
+6751 
-6763 TGELYVAG
+6763 
-6771 AGLARGYLGRPSLTG
+6771 
-6786 ERFLADPFGPAG
+6786 
-6798 SRMYRTGD
+6798 
-6806 LARWTADGELFY
+6806 
-6818 QGRAD
+6818 
-6823 TQVKLRGFRIELGEV
+6823 
-6838 ESALN
+6838 
-6843 AVDGVGRATAV
+6843 
-6854 VREDRPGDRRLVAYY
+6854 
-6869 VGDADPA
+6869 
-6876 AVRTQIAAGLP
+6876 
-6887 DYMIPAAL
+6887 
-6895 VVLDEVPLM
+6895 
-6904 PNGKVDRAAL
+6904 
-6914 PAPQWSTT
+6914 
-6922 AGSGRRPADAREE
+6922 
-6935 LLCRIFADILDLPA
+6935 
-6949 VDPDDSFF
+6949 
-6957 DLGGDSIMSIQVVSR
+6957 
-6972 ARAGGLLVATRDVFR
+6972 
-6987 ERTPA
+6987 
-6992 LLARAATAV
+6992 
-7001 PTTTEDRDAGTGTF
+7001 
-7015 APTPI
+7015 
-7020 MRWLEDYDATDG
+7020 
-7032 FNQSM
+7032 
-7037 AVRVPAGLDE
+7037 
-7047 RALVRAAQALID
+7047 
-7059 HHDVLRLRRHPE
+7059 
-7071 GTYEVR
+7071 
-7077 ERGTVPV
+7077 
-7084 SVVRVDSGDGEA
+7084 
-7096 AEAARRELSPAAG
+7096 
-7109 EVARFVW
+7109 
-7116 FDAGPD
+7116 
-7122 ASGTLL
+7122 
-7128 IVLHHLVVDAV
+7128 
-7139 SWQILLP
+7139 
-7146 DLAAAYG
+7146 
-7153 AAAAGRA
+7153 
-7160 PELAPVATSYR
+7160 
-7171 TWSAHLHAADRR
+7171 
-7183 AELPVWQ
+7183 
-7190 EIAATADPLLG
+7190 
-7201 TRRLDPAVD
+7201 
-7210 TAATAR
+7210 
-7216 EIELT
+7216 
-7221 LAPEVTEALLTRVP
+7221 
-7235 VSVNGTINDVLLCG
+7235 
-7249 LATAVAE
+7249 
-7256 GRGAGPVLV
+7256 
-7265 DLEGHGR
+7265 
-7272 EHVADGVDTSRTVG
+7272 
-7286 WFTSL
+7286 
-7291 YPVRLHPEGRTPTD
+7291 
-7305 RLKRVKEQ
+7305 
-7313 LRAFPDNGVGYGIL
+7313 
-7327 RHLRGEPG
+7327 
-7335 LDVAPQ
+7335 
-7341 IGFNYLGRYTDGDDT
+7341 
-7356 GDWQTVDGPTPAPR
+7356 
-7370 SPDMP
+7370 
-7375 MTHAVEITAVTENH
+7375 
-7389 EGRPR
+7389 
-7394 LVATWTWA
+7394 
-7402 CGVLAEPE
+7402 
-7410 VRRLAHAWFDALT
+7410 
-7423 ALADER
+7423 
-7429 PDTVGLTP
+7429 
-7437 SDLSD
+7437 
-7442 DLTQSEIDSLEA
+7442 
-7454 ELGDW
+7454 

>member
-13 SLDGDA
+13 DLDGDVA
-19 VTLPLPAL
+19 TMPLPAL
-27 VEAQVRRAP
+27 VEARVRRTP
-36 DHPAVVFGRTV
+36 DHPAVIFGATV
-47 LSYRELDGR
+47 LSYAELDRR
-56 ANRLARRLIGLGAG
+56 ANRLAHHLVDLGAG
-70 PEQVVALALPRSADA
+70 PERVVALALPRSADA

-102 DPRYPAQ
+102 DPRYPAR
-109 RIAFMLSDGRPSVVV
+109 RIAHMLSDGRPSALV
-124 TTTATRATLPDTTA
+124 TDTATRGALPEVGA
-138 PVVLLDGIDLTSG
+138 PVVLLDEIDLTCG
-151 DDTAPDVTVGTANA
+151 PDTAPEVTLDTANA

-182 VPHQGVANHML
+182 VPHRGVANHML
-193 WQADEWD
+193 WQAAEWRI
-200 VDASDVVLARTAFSF
+200 DADDVVLARTAFSF
-215 DASGSE
+215 DAAGSE

-231 ICMAPDEVL
+231 ICVAPDDVL

-259 FVPSLLAVAV
+259 FVPSLLSVAL
-269 PAIRDTPGLAL
+269 PALRDTPGLAL

-324 RPGESHR
+324 RPGDAHR
-331 SVPIGSPVANTRI
+331 SVPIGTPVAGTEV
-344 HILDSSL
+344 HILDAAL
-351 RPVEPGE
+351 RPVEPGA
-358 EGELYVS
+358 EGELYVA

-373 LGRADLTAQ
+373 LGRPELTAQ
-382 RFVASPFAAG
+382 RFVASPFAEG

-404 TADGLVEFA
+404 NADGLVEFA

-433 AAITELAEVSQA
+433 AALTELAEVAQA

-454 GQQRLVAYYV
+454 GQQRLVAYLV
-464 GAAQTAAVQDRL
+464 GAVDTATVQERL

-483 MVPSAYVVLDALPLT
+483 MVPSAYVLLDALPLA
-498 PNGKLDRAALPAPQL
+498 PNGKLDRAALPAPEV
-513 TAGAGRAPRT
+513 TVGAGAGRAPRT
-523 PAEEILCGLFA
+523 PAEEILGGLFA
-534 DVLGTDRVGVDD
+534 DVLGIDRIGVDD

-573 SVRALFESPT
+573 SLRALFEAPT

-596 ARPPLVRSEH
+596 ARPALVRAER

-631 YNIPLVLRLAGDLD
+631 YNIPLVLRLTGELD
-645 TEALRAA
+645 ERALRAA

-657 RRHETL
+657 ERHETL

-678 LDTPAELTVVT
+678 LDTPAELAVVT
-689 TAAVEDAVAEAAR
+689 TADVEAAVAEAAR
-702 YPFDLHT
+702 HPFDLHA
-709 EAPLR
+709 EVPLR

-752 YAARCAGQEPQ
+752 YAARRAGHAPR
-763 WEELPVT
+763 WTELPVT
-770 YADYTLWQ
+770 YADYSLWQ
-778 GEADGGIE
+778 GAAEAEGIDY
-786 FWRTAL
+786 WRTAL
-792 DGLPQLV
+792 AGLPQLV
-799 ELPTDRP
+799 GLPTDRP
-806 RPPAASFRGGELRTR
+806 RPPAASFRGDELRTR
-821 LDADLHREVTALAR
+821 LDAALHRDVTALAR
-835 STGRTVFMVVQ
+835 ATGRTVFMVVQ

-855 LGAGTDIPLGTPS
+855 LGAGTDIALGTPS

-888 LRTDTSGDPTFLE
+888 LRTDTSGDPSFQE
-901 LLDRVRDTAA
+901 LLDRVHGAA
-911 AAYPHQDVPFDRL
+911 VAAYPHQDVPFDRL
-924 VEALNPARSLS
+924 VEALNPARSLA

-942 MLTFENLGLAGVDM
+942 MLTFENLGLAGPAL

-985 DGAPAG
+985 DGTPAG
-991 VDVIAEYSTD
+991 VDVVAEYSTD
-1001 LFDGSTVDALVSRL
+1001 LFDGSTVDVLVGRL
-1015 GRLLRAAVAD
+1015 ARLLRAAVAD
-1025 PGRRIATIDLL
+1025 PGRRIAEIDLL
-1036 TDGERRALR
+1036 TGDERAALT
-1045 GRSHRVVDENGE
+1045 GRSAHVVDASGA

-1075 TDGRLERLDP
+1075 VDGRLERLGA
-1085 PVLVGGC
+1085 PVLVGGA
-1092 PVDASRTVAAL
+1092 PLDVTRTVAAL
-1103 LAHPALA
+1103 LAHPALV
-1110 EAAVADG
+1110 EADVADG
-1117 PVAYVVTAPGHSVR
+1117 LVAYVVPTPGLSVR
-1131 SVDLRE
+1131 AVDLRE
-1137 HLARVLPDYLVPDTY
+1137 HLARTLPDYLVPDTY
-1152 VTVAALPR
+1152 VTLAELPR
-1160 TEDGRLDTGALPS
+1160 TADGRLDTGALPA
-1173 PGTED
+1173 PGAEG
-1178 PVAAGTPE
+1178 PAAAGTPE

-1191 SLFAEV
+1191 ALFAEV
-1197 LGLAHVGPNQGFFDL
+1197 LGLPEVGLHEGFFDL

-1236 DVFEHKT
+1236 HVFEHKT
-1243 VARIAAAARTA
+1243 VARLAAAARTA
-1254 APAAPVVQDV
+1254 APAAPAVLDV
-1264 ATGTLLPTPVMAD
+1264 ATGGLLPTPVMAE
-1277 LRDLGG
+1277 LLELGG
-1283 PVAGYHQSMLLVV
+1283 PLAGYHQSMLLVV
-1296 PAALGTERL
+1296 PADLGADRL
-1305 TAALQAVL
+1305 TGALQAVL
-1313 DRHDALRLTLDEEWQ
+1313 DRHDALRLTLDEEQ
-1328 LSVPAPGSVTAAV
+1328 QFSVPAPGTRAAAV
-1341 RRADVAG
+1341 RRVDVADSVA
-1348 LDAEALG
+1348 DAEALS
-1355 RAIEEH
+1355 RVIEEH
-1361 RRAAQAELD
+1361 HRRAQAELD
-1370 PYKGDLVRAVW
+1370 PYQGDLVRAVW
-1381 FDAGAQSGRLL
+1381 FDAGTAPGRLL

-1412 QAAWEGETLEPVGT
+1412 RAAWEGEALEPVGT
-1426 SFRRWSALL
+1426 SLRRWSALL
-1435 DEEAGRRTGEL
+1435 DEEADRRAGEL
-1446 PLWRSVLE
+1446 PLWRSIME

-1462 RPLDPATDVRAA
+1462 RPLDPTLDTRAA
-1474 AGSLTLTLP
+1474 AGTLTLTLP
-1483 ADVTEPLLTTVP
+1483 AGATAPLLGAVP
-1495 ATVRAGVRDV
+1495 AAVRAGVRDV

-1513 VADWRGRRGVDAS
+1513 VADWRGRRGVDAA

-1538 DIVPG
+1538 DIADGV
-1543 LDLTRT
+1543 DLTRT

-1560 VDPGSADG
+1560 VDAGGVDG

-1588 YGVLRHRDA
+1588 YGMLRHRNP
-1597 RTAAELAGYARPQL
+1597 RTVAALADYARPQL
-1611 GFNYLGRSAAP
+1611 GFNYLGRYAAP
-1622 EVADWA
+1622 ELADWA
-1628 PAPEAPALGAGFDG
+1628 PAPEAPALGAGFDD

-1657 DHADGSR
+1657 DHADGPR

-1672 QGLLTEEEV
+1672 EGLLSEDEV

-1686 AWFASLT
+1686 GWFAALT
-1693 ALATVSTGGLTPS
+1693 ALATVDAGGLTPS
-1706 DLPLVQ
+1706 DLPLVD

-1724 LPGLVD
+1724 LPGIVE

-1751 ADVYAVQ
+1751 ADVYSVQ

-1769 GALRAAAATVL
+1769 DALRAAATGVL
-1780 DRYPNLRA
+1780 ERYPNLRA
-1788 GFHHEGLSQPVQ
+1788 GFHHAGLPQPVQ
-1800 VVVDGLELPWREI
+1800 VVVDGLELPWRDV
-1813 DLTGLAEA
+1813 DLADLPAA
-1821 EREPALARVVAEA
+1821 EREGALARVVAEA
-1834 RAERFDLGRP
+1834 RAERFDLSRP

-1877 VLDELFALYRGET
+1877 LLDELFALYRGET
-1890 LTEPAAFRDHLAW
+1890 LPEPAAFRDHLAW
-1903 LAEQDRTAAHDVW
+1903 LAQQDRTAAHDVW
-1916 RGALA
+1916 REALA
-1921 GLDAPTL
+1921 GLAAPTL
-1928 LAEPGTV
+1928 LAEPSSA
-1935 APARPLEVYCDLP
+1935 APARPVQVYCDLP

-1960 EDGIT
+1960 EYGIT
-1965 LNTVVQGLWSLL
+1965 LNTAVQGLWSLL
-1977 LAARTGQEDVVFG
+1977 LGARTGREDVVFG
-1990 ATYSG
+1990 TTYSG
-1995 RAAELAGSEVMVG
+1995 RAAELAGSEAMVG

-2020 DADEPLRRLME
+2020 DGTESLRQLME
-2031 RIQDEQSRLI
+2031 RVQDEQSRLI
-2041 AHQYLGLNDVQRIAG
+2041 AHQYLGLNDVQRLGG
-2056 LGELFDTLTIVE
+2056 LGELFDTLTVVE

-2073 DDDVWQPAPGLRASV
+2073 DDDVWEPAPGLRAGV

-2102 VLPGK
+2102 VLPGA

-2125 DVLAADLVRLL
+2125 GALAADLVRLL
-2136 TAFVDDASVAVG
+2136 TAFVDDAGARVG
-2148 ELVEAG
+2148 ELVTTG
-2154 AAAVA
+2154 AATAVA
-2159 TVAGTAA
+2159 PDAAPTATGVAV
-2166 DPLPAAAPAAAPAIE
+2166 PAAPDG
-2181 QAAAAGAAVPLSYRA
+2181 AGVALSFRA

-2203 ILCGLFSAVL
+2203 ILCGLFAAVL
-2213 GVPTVGI
+2213 GVPVVGI
-2220 DDSFFDLGGHSLTA
+2220 DDSFFELGGHSLTA

-2252 HLFEAPTVAELAERM
+2252 HLFEAPTVAELAERL
-2267 KGAEQSRLPLAPMP
+2267 KGAEQSRLALAPMP

-2310 PLLLRMSGPLDR
+2310 PLLLRMSGALDR
-2322 AALEA
+2322 EALEA

-2352 LITDAEQPEVTL
+2352 LITEAEQPEVTL
-2364 VETDEAGLAEQ
+2364 VETDEQGLAEQ

-2427 SVAYGARLEG
+2427 SVAYGARTEG
-2437 RAPAWPALPVQYAD
+2437 RAPAWAPLPVQYAD
-2451 YTLWQQ
+2451 YTLWQR
-2457 ELLGSENDPKS
+2457 ELLGSEDDPQS
-2468 MLSQQLAY
+2468 LLSRQLAY
-2476 WQENLAGL
+2476 WQQNLAGL
-2484 PERLELPTDRPRPAA
+2484 PEQLELPTDRPRPAA

-2509 ELDAELHTQLL
+2509 ELDAELHGRLL

-2636 NNAEAELG
+2636 NNAEADLG

-2650 ALEDVGSGV
+2650 GLEDVGSGV

-2693 RSTVQAIVDRLARLL
+2693 RSTVEQIVDRLARLL
-2708 RAVVTDP
+2708 RAVVADP
-2715 DQTLWQTDIL
+2715 DQGLWQTDIL
-2725 APAERRELLEQ
+2725 APTERRELLEQ
-2736 WTAPAPTQ
+2736 WTAAA
-2744 PEPTTVP
+2744 PEPSERTTVP
-2751 ALFEAAAA
+2751 ALFEAAVA
-2759 AHPTA
+2759 AHPGA
-2764 TALVDGA
+2764 TALVAGA
-2771 QRLTYAELNA
+2771 ERLTYEQLNA

-2794 VGPES
+2794 VGPET
-2799 VVALALPRSADLV
+2799 VVALALPRGADLV
-2812 VGVLGVLKAGGVY
+2812 VGVLGVLKAGAVY
-2825 LPLDPAYPAERITF
+2825 LPLDPNYPAERIAY
-2839 VVEDARPVAVV
+2839 VLADARPAAVV
-2850 TSLAVDVALPEGVT
+2850 TGAGTDVALPEGIT
-2864 RVVVEELADGPVTDP
+2864 RVVIDELPADGPVTDP

-2895 SGSTGRPKGVLV
+2895 SGSTGQPKGVV
-2907 PHQNVVRLFTQTEQW
+2907 IPHQNVVRLFTRTDQW

-2952 GGTLVV
+2952 GGKLVV

-2963 SRSPLDFLGMLRD
+2963 SRSPLDFLRMLRD

-2981 LNQTPSAFYQLMH
+2981 LNQTPSAFYQLMR
-2994 ADEEN
+2994 ADEEE

-3016 DLGRLSSW
+3016 DPGRLASW

-3039 GITETTVHVTHHAL
+3039 GITETTVHVTHQAF
-3053 DRVSAA
+3053 DRVTAA
-3059 ATANSVVG
+3059 ATAASVVG
-3067 VGIPDLHVYVLD
+3067 VGIPDLRVYVLD

-3157 RIELGEVESA
+3157 RIELGEIESA
-3167 VLGAPEVS
+3167 VLGAPDVT
-3175 QAAVIVRED
+3175 QAAVVVRED
-3184 QPGDP
+3184 QPGDL

-3199 TARVRDHVAAE
+3199 TDRARDHVAAV

-3221 TLERLPLTPNGK
+3221 TLEKLPLTPNGK

-3240 APALSGAAEGRRP
+3240 APALTGAAEGRRP
-3253 RNPREELLTVLFADV
+3253 RNPREELLAVLFADV
-3268 LGVDRVGIDDNFFEL
+3268 LSVDRVGIDDNFFAL

-3297 RSAMGVEVPVRA
+3297 RSALGVEVPVRA

-3321 WTDQAAEARLA
+3321 WTDQAGQARPA
-3332 LEPVERP
+3332 LVPMERP

-3350 LWFINR
+3350 LWFLNR

-3379 ALQAALH
+3379 ALHTALH

-3409 IVPADEAVVDLF
+3409 IVPADEAVVELTL
-3421 VVDVDDEQQLESALA
+3421 VDVDDERHLESALA
-3436 EAAQYHFDLV
+3436 EAARHHFDLV
-3446 DELPIRCTL
+3446 NELPIRGTL
-3455 FRLGDEEHAL
+3455 FRLAEDEHAL

-3480 LLGDDLSVAYAAR
+3480 LLGDDLSLAYTAR
-3493 AEGRAPDWA
+3493 AAGRAPDWA
-3502 PLAVQYADYTLWQ
+3502 PLPVQYADYTLWQ
-3515 RELLGREDDPES
+3515 RELLGREDDPDS

-3575 DALLRL
+3575 EALLRL
-3581 ARQANTTLF
+3581 ARTANTTLF
-3590 MTIQAGLVALMSRLS
+3590 MTIQAGLVALLSRL
-3605 GHTDIAIG
+3605 GGGTDIAIG

-3647 AELLDRVRET
+3647 PELLDRVRET

-3669 ERLVEVVNPVRSLS
+3669 ERLVEVVNPVRSLA

-3699 VSLTMPGL
+3699 VTLAVPGL

-3753 STMDAFG
+3753 ATMDAFG

-3772 DPAAPVSGLDLLADD
+3772 DPTAPVSAIDLLAED
-3787 ERDTALVDAE
+3787 ERATALVDAE
-3797 GRLVPPGVVATLA
+3797 GRPVPPGVVATLP
-3810 SGELARRTADGTTEL
+3810 SGELARRSPDGATEA

-3837 FRVNP
+3837 FRVIP

-3869 VHDGDATAA
+3869 VHDGDATSA
-3878 RRLAESVLPD
+3878 RRLAETVLPD
-3888 YLVPARFVVGTEI
+3888 YLMPAAFVVGARI
-3901 PAELPA
+3901 PDELPA
-3907 EDAAVAA
+3907 EDLAAAV
-3914 VRRSPRTLVEEII
+3914 VRRAPRTLAEEII
-3927 AGLFAETLGVAAVGI
+3927 AGIFAETLGVSAVGI

-3965 QLGTELT
+3965 QLGAELT

-3985 ATRIDGAAA
+3985 ATRIDGAAP
-3994 ADRPAL
+3994 DRPAL
-4000 ARRERPAR
+4000 VRKERPAR

-4026 PNTTY
+4026 PSTTY
-4031 NVPLLIRLTGELDA
+4031 NVPLLIRLTGALDVP
-4045 GALEAALGDVVA
+4045 ALEAALGDVVA

-4084 RPVLATDVAEPAEA
+4084 RPVLITGVADPVEA
-4098 ARHTFDLETEP
+4098 ARHTFDLDREP

-4116 SDGPDAHRLLLL
+4116 SDGPDEHRLLLL

-4136 WSTGALARDLSTAYA
+4136 WSTGALARDLSAAYA
-4151 ARRSGRAPR
+4151 ARRADRAPR

-4174 QTELLGAEDDPQS
+4174 QSQLLGSEDDPDS
-4187 LVSRQLAWWKGALDG
+4187 LVSGQLSWWKDALDG
-4202 IPELLPLPTDRM
+4202 IPELLPLPTDRL

-4221 RGGEVGIRIPAEL
+4221 RGAEVAIRIPAAL

-4249 FMVLQSALA
+4249 FMVVQSALA
-4258 LMLSKLGAGTDIPI
+4258 LLLSKLGAGSDVPI
-4272 GTPVAGRTDDSLQDL
+4272 GTPIAGRTDDALQDL

-4301 SGSPSFRELLGRVRD
+4301 SGSPSFRDLLGRVRE

-4377 GAARFDLTLHVQEA
+4377 GAARFDLTLHVQEK

-4396 AAEGVGIDLEYAED
+4396 SAEGIGIDLEYAED
-4410 LFDAG
+4410 LFDAS
-4415 TAQRMAEQFVHLLE
+4415 TARRMAAQFTHLLE
-4429 TVSADADV
+4429 TVAADADV

-4447 VSHRGTQA
+4447 VTGRDGGA
-4455 PPQAPT
+4455 PVAAPT
-4461 LLELIDAQ
+4461 LLELIGAH
-4469 PKDAVALVDGD
+4469 PADAVALVDGD
-4480 TETTY
+4480 VETTY

-4496 LTALLGGEP
+4496 LAAVVAGEP
-4505 FVLRTRTGT
+4505 LTLRTRTGT
-4514 PVHVPQDVVAARIA
+4514 SVVVPQDVVAARIA
-4528 ARQSVHGLDSTDRVR
+4528 ARQAVHGLDATDRVR
-4543 AAAAPGTVGEI
+4543 SAAEPGTAGEI

-4562 AGATVVRAGRTSDP
+4562 AGATVVRGERTAP
-4576 YGTDRLHGA
+4576 LARAQGI

-4594 LAELLRD
+4594 LAVLLAD
-4601 PALPEAGLRRVF
+4601 PALAQAGLRRVL

-4626 WFEAVDV
+4626 WFDAVDV
-4633 PLWHG
+4633 PLWYG
-4638 YALTEAAGPV
+4638 YALTEAAGTV
-4648 TERACDPDDWDPVVP
+4648 TERACDPDDWDTVVP
-4663 LGTPLPGTVLYVLDS
+4663 LGAPLPGTALYVLDA

-4692 VGGPLLGSAPS
+4692 VGGPLLGSAPT
-4703 VVADPFGAEGARMVR
+4703 VVDDPFGPDGARMVR
-4718 TGDLARW
+4718 TADLVRW
-4725 TADGELEFAG
+4725 TAEGELEFVGA
-4735 TPLPLPGFTAHPTQL
+4735 PLPLPGFTVRPTRL
-4750 EAALTEHGDVARA
+4750 EAVLAEHDDVAQA
-4763 VVAVRDGSLV
+4763 AVAVRDGSLV
-4773 AYLVPA
+4773 AYLVAA
-4779 PGATVPTG
+4779 PGATVAPG
-4787 AVAAFARAAL
+4787 AVTAFARATL
-4797 PDHLVPAALVVL
+4797 PDHLVPATVVVL
-4809 DRLPLTAD
+4809 DRLPLTAS

-4826 SPSPAG
+4826 VPGRAD
-4832 TGADRGPG
+4832 TTADRGPG
-4840 TPAEEILQGLFAEV
+4840 SPAEQILQGLFAEV
-4854 LGVEQV
+4854 LGVDRV
-4860 GLDDGFFELGG
+4860 GVDDGFFELGG

-4901 VAGLAARLVGADAAR
+4901 VAGLALRVVGAEVAR
-4916 KALVAGERPG
+4916 RGLSAGVRPA

-4946 SATYNVPLVLRLD
+4946 SATYNVPLVLRLE
-4959 GVLDAVALESALG
+4959 GELDAGALELAVG

-4983 VFADVDGVPYQR
+4983 VFAAVDGVPYQR
-4995 VLPVADA
+4995 VVPVADA
-5002 GVVLRVAEVS
+5002 AVVWEVVEVS
-5012 EERLSAAVDGAAGYA
+5012 EEGLSAAVDRAAGYA
-5027 FDLSAELPLRATLLR
+5027 FDLSVELPLRVTLLR

-5054 HHIVSDGWSLAPLA
+5054 HHIASDGWSLGPLA
-5068 DDLSAAYAAR
+5068 DDVSAAYVAR
-5078 VGGGVPDWAPLPVQ
+5078 VGGGVPTWAPLPVQ

-5104 GDESDPSSTAGRQI
+5104 GDEDDPSSPAGRQI
-5118 DHWRTALA
+5118 DYWRTALQ
-5126 GAPELIELPTDRP
+5126 GAPALIEVPTDRP
-5139 RPAVASYRGG
+5139 RPAVASYRGA
-5149 AVDLALDAELHGR
+5149 AVDLQLDAALHGR
-5162 LLAVARECGVTPFM
+5162 LLAAARACGVTPFM

-5188 MGAGTDVPLGTV
+5188 VGAGTDVPLGTV
-5200 VAGRSDQ
+5200 MAGRSDQ
-5207 ALDALIG
+5207 ALEGLIG

-5275 MVLFDNNTEASL
+5275 MVVFDNNSEATL
-5287 ALPGL
+5287 ELPGL
-5292 QVSAGDSTTTVSQ
+5292 TVSEGDSTTTVAQ
-5305 FDLSFA
+5305 FDLSFS
-5311 LFERHDGDGM
+5311 LFERHDADGR
-5321 PAGISGEI
+5321 PAGVSGEL
-5329 EYASDLFDEASAAA
+5329 EYASDLFDGVSAQA

-5349 RVLEGLLADADGRVS
+5349 RVLEGLVADVDGRISQVE
-5364 AVDVLSA
+5364 VLSA
-5371 AERGRVLDEWA
+5371 GERGRVLEEWA
-5382 APAPSGAVEDRPSFP
+5382 AHAGVLEERASFP
-5397 ELFAA
+5397 ELFEA
-5402 RVASD
+5402 RVAED
-5407 PSACALVFKGVELTY
+5407 PSAVALVFEDVELTY

-5433 GHLASQ
+5433 GHLASC

-5454 VDLVVSLL
+5454 VELVVSLL
-5462 AVLRAGGAYLPVDP
+5462 AVLRAGGAYVPVDP

-5488 DSRPVLLVTDTETL
+5488 DSRPLLLITDTATLARLGGHPETVLLV
-5502 PGLGEHTVPVALV
+5502 
-5515 DELELSGEVPPE
+5515 DEVELSGALPPQE
-5527 VRQSPDHPAY
+5527 RPGPDHPAY

-5550 VVVPTAQLMNFLTDM
+5550 VVVTHGGIASLARAQQDAFGVGPGSRVLQF
-5565 RDRFQLTAAD
+5565 AALSFD
-5575 RLLAVTTVGF
+5575 VSVWDNVMGLLS
-5585 DIAGL
+5585 
-5590 ELFTPLLGGAAV
+5590 GATLV
-5602 VLAERETV
+5602 VAPAERLMPGP
-5610 RDPQALCALIA
+5610 DLAALCAE
-5621 SAGVSVMQ
+5621 Q
-5629 ATPSLWRAVLAEDAP
+5629 AVTHLTMPPAALAVLADD
-5644 LHGVRALVGGE
+5644 
-5655 ALPADQAQQL
+5655 ALPAGTTL
-5665 VARTASVTNLY
+5665 VVAGEACAPELAARWSVGRRMVNAY
-5676 GPTETTIWSTAAV
+5676 GPTETTVISTMS
-5689 IDADTA
+5689 
-5695 GAPHIGKPI
+5695 APLSDEPVVPIGRPI
-5704 ANTRVYVLDAAL
+5704 VGTRTYVLDAAL
-5716 RPVAPGVPG
+5716 RPVAPGVTG

-5730 GAGLARGYLGRPS
+5730 GAGLARGYLGRPG

-5748 FLADPFGPAG
+5748 FLADPYGPAG

-5765 DLVRWTADGELS
+5765 DLVRWTADGEIV

-5791 RIELGEV
+5791 RIEMGEV
-5798 ESALTAVTGVGRATA
+5798 ESAVLAVDGVSRTTA

-5830 GDADPAAVRAQI
+5830 GAVDPAAVRAQVA
-5842 ATGLPDYMVPAA
+5842 ATLPEYMIPSA
-5854 LVVLD
+5854 LVALD
-5859 EIPLTPNGKVD
+5859 EIPLMPNGKVD
-5870 RAALPAPHW
+5870 RAALPAPLW
-5879 TTTSGRRPTDA
+5879 TTTAASGRRPADA

-5904 LPAAVGPDD
+5904 LTAVSPDD
-5913 DFFVLGGHS
+5913 NFFDLGGHS

-5933 TSFGRELAIR
+5933 SAFGRELGIR
-5943 AVFESPTVAGLAA
+5943 AVFESPTVAGLAL
-5956 RLVGAD
+5956 RVVGAEV
-5962 AARKALV
+5962 ARRGLS
-5969 AGERPGRVPLSA
+5969 AGVRPARVPLSA

-6007 DGVLDAVALESA
+6007 EGELDAGALELA
-6019 LGDVVGRHE
+6019 VGDVVGRHE
-6028 SLRTVFANVDGVPY
+6028 SLRTVFAAVDGVPY
-6042 QRVLPAADAGVVLR
+6042 QRVVPVADAAVVWE
-6056 VAEVSEEGLSA
+6056 VVEVSEEGLSA
-6067 AVDGAAGYAFDLS
+6067 AVDRAAGYAFDLS
-6080 AELPLRATLLRVGER
+6080 VELPLRVTLLRVGER

-6106 VSDGWSLAPLADD
+6106 ASDGWSLGPLADD
-6119 LSAAYAARVGGGV
+6119 VSAAYVARVGGGV
-6132 PDWAPLP
+6132 PTWAPLP

-6159 SSTAGRQ
+6159 SSPAGRQ
-6166 IDHWRTALDGLPE
+6166 IDYWRTALHGVPE

-6200 RFGTDA
+6200 RFSTDA
-6206 ALHGRLLAV
+6206 ALQERLSEV
-6215 ARECGV
+6215 ARTCGV
-6221 TPFMVVQTAVAV
+6221 TPFMVVQAAVAV
-6233 LLSRMGA
+6233 LLSRVGA

-6248 VVAGRSDQALDGL
+6248 VVAGRSDQALDAL
-6261 IGFFVN
+6261 VGFFVN

-6322 QVMVVLDNNTEAS
+6322 QVMVVLDNNSEAN

-6343 DYEGADL
+6343 GFEGVDL
-6350 GVAKFDLTFHLEE
+6350 NVAKFDLTFHLEE
-6363 TPDGLSGE
+6363 TPDGLFGE

-6376 DLFDAASADALGERF
+6376 DLFDGVSAQALGERF
-6391 VRVLEGLL
+6391 VRVLEGLV
-6399 ADVDGRVSAVDV
+6399 ADVDGRISQVEV
-6411 LSDAERGRML
+6411 LSAGERGRVL
-6421 AEWAAS
+6421 EEWAAH
-6427 APSDAAGDARSFPE
+6427 AGVLEERASFPE
-6441 LFAARVA
+6441 LFEARVA
-6448 ADPSAPALAFEGA
+6448 EDPSAVALVFEDV
-6461 ELTYGELAERVDA
+6461 ELTYGELAARVDA

-6481 HGVGP
+6481 CGVGP
-6486 ETVVAVAL
+6486 ESVVAVAL
-6494 PRSVDMVVSLLAVL
+6494 PRSVELVVSLLAVL

-6528 MLSDSRPALLV
+6528 MLSDSRPLLLV
-6539 TDSATLPG
+6539 TDGATLPG
-6547 LGEHTVPV
+6547 LGESAVPV
-6555 VLVDGPEP
+6555 VLVDGI
-6563 SGAVP
+6563 GQDAP
-6568 ARVRPRADHPAYVI
+6568 ARPALALADIRPDHPAYVI

-6591 KGVVVPHG
+6591 KGVVVPHSG
-6599 GIASLARA
+6599 LASLARA
-6607 QQDAFGVGPGSRVLQ
+6607 QRDAFGVGPGSRVLQ

-6663 AEQAVT
+6663 ARRSVT
-6669 HVTLPPTALAVLA
+6669 HVTLPPTALAVLP

-6689 ATIVV
+6689 TTLVV
-6694 AGEACPPELVARW
+6694 AGEACAPELVARW
-6707 SVDRRMINAYG
+6707 SVGRRMINAYG

-6731 LSGEVV
+6731 LSGEVA
-6737 PPIGRPITGARVYV
+6737 PPIGRPIAGARVYV

-6771 AGLARGYLGRPSLTG
+6771 EGLARGYLGRPGLTG
-6786 ERFLADPFGPAG
+6786 ERFLADPYGPAG

-6806 LARWTADGELFY
+6806 LARWDAEGELTY
-6818 QGRAD
+6818 LGRAD

-6843 AVDGVGRATAV
+6843 AVDGVARATAV

-6869 VGDADPA
+6869 VGDADPVA
-6876 AVRTQIAAGLP
+6876 ARARVAGGLP
-6887 DYMIPAAL
+6887 DYMVPAAL
-6895 VVLDEVPLM
+6895 VALDEIPLL

-6914 PAPQWSTT
+6914 PAPLWTT
-6922 AGSGRRPADAREE
+6922 TSGGRPPAGPREE
-6935 LLCRIFADILDLPA
+6935 LLCRIFADVLDLPA
-6949 VDPDDSFF
+6949 VGADDSFF

-6972 ARAGGLLVATRDVFR
+6972 ARSGGLLLTTRDVFR

-6992 LLARAATAV
+6992 LLAQVATAV
-7001 PTTTEDRDAGTGTF
+7001 ATTVEDRDAGTGTF
-7015 APTPI
+7015 EPTPI
-7020 MRWLEDYDATDG
+7020 MRWLEGYEATDG

-7037 AVRVPAGLDE
+7037 TVRVPAGLDE
-7047 RALVRAAQALID
+7047 RALAEAARALVD
-7059 HHDVLRLRRHPE
+7059 HHDVLRLRRHE
-7071 GTYEVR
+7071 DGTYEVR
-7077 ERGTVPV
+7077 ERGSVPV
-7084 SVVRVDSGDGEA
+7084 SIRRTGPGDGEA
-7096 AEAARRELSPAAG
+7096 AEAARRELSPTAG
-7109 EVARFVW
+7109 EVSRFVW

-7122 ASGTLL
+7122 APGTLL
-7128 IVLHHLVVDAV
+7128 ITLHHLVVDAV

-7146 DLAAAYG
+7146 DLAAAYE
-7153 AAAAGRA
+7153 AAAAGRTIA
-7160 PELAPVATSYR
+7160 LDPVLTSYR
-7171 TWSAHLHAADRR
+7171 TWAGHLAAADRR

-7190 EIAATADPLLG
+7190 EIAATPDPLLG
-7201 TRRLDPAVD
+7201 TRRLDPALD
-7210 TAATAR
+7210 TAATA
-7216 EIELT
+7216 EEFEMT
-7221 LAPEVTEALLTRVP
+7221 LAADVTEALLTRIP
-7235 VSVNGTINDVLLCG
+7235 TSVNGNVTDVLLYG
-7249 LATAVAE
+7249 LATAVE
-7256 GRGAGPVLV
+7256 DVRGAGPVLV

-7291 YPVRLHPEGRTPTD
+7291 YPVALHPRGHTPTD

-7327 RHLRGEPG
+7327 RHSGGAPELA
-7335 LDVAPQ
+7335 VAPQ
-7341 IGFNYLGRYTDGDDT
+7341 IGFNYLGRFGDGEDT
-7356 GDWQTVDGPTPAPR
+7356 GADWQTVDGPMPAPR
-7370 SPDMP
+7370 SPRMA
-7375 MTHAVEITAVTENH
+7375 MTHAVEITAVTEH
-7389 EGRPR
+7389 RGGRPH
-7394 LVATWTWA
+7394 LVATWAWA
-7402 CGVLAEPE
+7402 TGALAESD
-7410 VRRLAHAWFDALT
+7410 VRALARAWFDALT

>member
-13 SLDGDA
+13 SLGGDVA
-19 VTLPLPAL
+19 MMSLPAL
-27 VEAQVRRAP
+27 VEAQVRRTP
-36 DHPAVVFGRTV
+36 GHPAVVLGSTV
-47 LSYRELDGR
+47 LSYAELDRR
-56 ANRLARRLIGLGAG
+56 ANRLARRLMAVGTG
-70 PEQVVALALPRSADA
+70 PEHVVALAVPRSADA

-102 DPRYPAQ
+102 DPRYPAR
-109 RIAFMLSDGRPSVVV
+109 RIAFMLSDARPSVVL
-124 TTTATRATLPDTTA
+124 TTGATRAVLPDSAA
-138 PVVLLDGIDLTSG
+138 PVVLLDDIDLTSG
-151 DDTAPDVTVGTANA
+151 DDTAPGVTVRPENA

-174 TGLPKGVV
+174 TGVPKGVV
-182 VPHQGVANHML
+182 VPHAGVANHML
-193 WQADEWD
+193 WQAGRWG

-231 ICMAPDEVL
+231 VCMAPDDVV
-240 GLPHLLLAYAAEH
+240 GLPHLLIEYAAEH

-259 FVPSLLAVAV
+259 FVPSLLAVAL
-269 PAIRDTPGLAL
+269 PAIRDASALAL

-297 VVTKLGLRLGH
+297 VVTKLDLRLGH

-313 EASIDVTAYEV
+313 EASIDVTAFEV
-324 RPGESHR
+324 RPGESYR
-331 SVPIGSPVANTRI
+331 NVPIGSPVAHTRV
-344 HILDSSL
+344 HILDGAL
-351 RPVEPGE
+351 RPVGPGE
-358 EGELYVS
+358 TGELYVA

-373 LGRADLTAQ
+373 LGRAGLTAQ
-382 RFVASPFAAG
+382 RFVASPFAEG

-404 TADGLVEFA
+404 NAEGLVEFA

-418 QVKVRGFRIELGEIE
+418 QVKIRGFRIELGEIE
-433 AAITELAEVSQA
+433 AAVTELAEVSAA
-445 AVTVREDRP
+445 AVTVHEGRP
-454 GQQRLVAYYV
+454 GQQRLVAHVV
-464 GAAQTAAVQDRL
+464 GAVDAATVRERL

-483 MVPSAYVVLDALPLT
+483 MVPSAYVLLDELPLT
-498 PNGKLDRAALPAPQL
+498 PNGKLDRAALPAPEQTL
-513 TAGAGRAPRT
+513 AVGRAPRT
-523 PAEEILCGLFA
+523 AAEEVLAGLFA
-534 DVLGTDRVGVDD
+534 DVLGVERVGADD

-563 RIRTALDREV
+563 RIRTALGREV
-573 SVRALFESPT
+573 SVRALFEAPT
-583 VAGLAARLDEAGA
+583 VAGLASRLDEAGA
-596 ARPPLVRSEH
+596 ARPPLTRTRR

-631 YNIPLVLRLAGDLD
+631 YNIPLVLRLTGEVDP
-645 TEALRAA
+645 EALRAA
-652 VRDVA
+652 VRDVS

-672 VARQVV
+672 VARQDV
-678 LDTPAELTVVT
+678 LDTPAALTVVST
-689 TAAVEDAVAEAAR
+689 PDLDGAVLAAAR
-702 YPFDLHT
+702 HPFELRH

-714 ATLFSRTG
+714 ATLFSRPG
-722 TDEHTLLLLMHHIA
+722 TDEHALLLLMHHIA
-736 ADGWSERPL
+736 SDGWSERPL

-752 YAARCAGQEPQ
+752 YTARRAGREPA
-763 WEELPVT
+763 WDELPVT
-770 YADYTLWQ
+770 YADFTLWQ
-778 GEADGGIE
+778 GEADGVD

-792 DGLPQLV
+792 AGLPQRV

-806 RPPAASFRGGELRTR
+806 RPPAASFRGDEVRTH
-821 LDADLHREVTALAR
+821 LDADLHRAATALAR

-855 LGAGTDIPLGTPS
+855 LGAGTDIPLGTPT
-868 AGRSDE
+868 AGRPDE
-874 QLDGLV
+874 QLDSLV
-880 GYFVNTLV
+880 GSFVNTLV
-888 LRTDTSGDPTFLE
+888 LRTDTSGDPTFRE
-901 LLDRVRDTAA
+901 LLDRVHGAAA

-942 MLTFENLGLAGVDM
+942 MLTFENLGTAAPAL
-956 PGLTVEVDEAATG
+956 PGLTVEVDEAPTG

-974 LDLRLQERFAA
+974 LDLRLQERFS
-985 DGAPAG
+985 DTGAPAG
-991 VDVIAEYSTD
+991 VDVVAEYSTD
-1001 LFDGSTVDALVSRL
+1001 LFDGSSVRTLIARL
-1015 GRLLRAAVAD
+1015 ARLLRAAVD
-1025 PGRRIATIDLL
+1025 GPQRRISTIDLL
-1036 TDGERRALR
+1036 TAAERAVIQ
-1045 GRSHRVVDENGE
+1045 GRRDQVVDEHGRP
-1057 LVPDGVTG
+1057 VPDGVAG
-1065 TLDGAPARYT
+1065 LLDGVPARYT
-1075 TDGRLERLDP
+1075 PDGRLERLCA
-1085 PVLVGGC
+1085 PVLVGGA
-1092 PVDASRTVAAL
+1092 PLDVSRTVQAL

-1110 EAAVADG
+1110 DATVTDG
-1117 PVAYVVTAPGHSVR
+1117 LVAYVVTAPGLSVR
-1131 SVDLRE
+1131 SVDLRD
-1137 HLARVLPDYLVPDTY
+1137 HLARALPDYLVPETY
-1152 VTVAALPR
+1152 VTVAELPR
-1160 TEDGRLDTGALPS
+1160 TEDGRLDVAALPS
-1173 PGTED
+1173 P
-1178 PVAAGTPE
+1178 AAAHRESTGSAE

-1191 SLFAEV
+1191 ALFAEV
-1197 LGLAHVGPNQGFFDL
+1197 LGLPEVGPHQGFFDL

-1226 RKAGLHITPR
+1226 RKAGLRITPR

-1254 APAAPVVQDV
+1254 APLAPVAQDI
-1264 ATGTLLPTPVMAD
+1264 ATGPLLPTPVMAD

-1296 PAALGTERL
+1296 PAGLGAGRL
-1305 TAALQAVL
+1305 TAALQTVL
-1313 DRHDALRLTLDEEWQ
+1313 DRHDALRLTLDQDWG
-1328 LSVPAPGSVTAAV
+1328 LGIPAPGSVAATVHRVDTAG
-1341 RRADVAG
+1341 ADA
-1348 LDAEALG
+1348 DALREA
-1355 RAIEEH
+1355 IDEH
-1361 RRAAQAELD
+1361 GRAAQAELD
-1370 PYKGDLVRAVW
+1370 PYRGDLVRAVW
-1381 FDAGAQSGRLL
+1381 FDAGAEAGRLL

-1412 QAAWEGETLEPVGT
+1412 RAAWEGEPLEPVGT
-1426 SFRRWSALL
+1426 SLRRWSALL
-1435 DEEAGRRTGEL
+1435 TEEAGRRTGEL
-1446 PLWRSVLE
+1446 PFWRSVLE
-1454 TPDPLLGS
+1454 TPDPLLGE
-1462 RPLDPATDVRAA
+1462 RPLDPAIDVRAD
-1474 AGSLTLTLP
+1474 AGTLTLTLP
-1483 ADVTEPLLTTVP
+1483 AHVTEALLTSVP
-1495 ATVRAGVRDV
+1495 AAVHAGVRDV
-1505 LVTGLALA
+1505 LVTGLSLA
-1513 VADWRGRRGVDAS
+1513 VAAWRGRRGTDAG

-1543 LDLTRT
+1543 LDLSRT
-1549 VGWFTSAYPVR
+1549 VGWFTSAFPVR
-1560 VDPGSADG
+1560 VDPGGSDG

-1573 LVKEQLLAVPDNGIG
+1573 LVKEQLRAVPGNGIG
-1588 YGVLRHRDA
+1588 YGLLRHRDA
-1597 RTAAELAGYARPQL
+1597 RSTAELAAYGRPQL
-1611 GFNYLGRSAAP
+1611 GFNYLGRYAAP
-1622 EVADWA
+1622 ELADWA
-1628 PAPEAPALGAGFDG
+1628 PAPEAPALGAGFDA

-1657 DHADGSR
+1657 DHADGAR
-1664 LVATWTWA
+1664 LVATWTWSNA
-1672 QGLLTEEEV
+1672 L
-1681 RDLAE
+1681 LAE
-1686 AWFASLT
+1686 DDVRELADGWFASLT
-1693 ALATVSTGGLTPS
+1693 ELAAVEGGGLTPS
-1706 DLPLVQ
+1706 DLPLVD

-1724 LPGLVD
+1724 LPDLVD

-1744 ALYDSDG
+1744 ALYDSG
-1751 ADVYAVQ
+1751 ADLYAVQ
-1758 EVFALSGPLDA
+1758 EVFALSGPLDP
-1769 GALRAAAATVL
+1769 GALRTAASALL

-1788 GFHHEGLSQPVQ
+1788 GFHHEGLPRPVQ
-1800 VVVDGLELPWREI
+1800 VVVDGLELPWREA
-1813 DLTGLAEA
+1813 DLSGLARD
-1821 EREPALARVVAEA
+1821 EREPALARIVAEA

-1851 VRLAEDEHRLVLVN
+1851 VKLAEDEHRLVLVN
-1865 HHILFDGWSMQL
+1865 HHILFDGWSMQV
-1877 VLDELFALYRGET
+1877 VLEELFALYRGET
-1890 LTEPAAFRDHLAW
+1890 LPEPAAFRDHLAW
-1903 LAEQDRTAAHDVW
+1903 MARQDRTAAHDAW
-1916 RGALA
+1916 RTALD
-1921 GLDAPTL
+1921 GLAAPTL
-1928 LAEPGTV
+1928 LAEPGTA
-1935 APARPLEVYCDLP
+1935 APARPVQVFCDLP
-1948 DTVSGRLQDRLR
+1948 DTVSERLQDRLR
-1960 EDGIT
+1960 EHGIT
-1965 LNTVVQGLWSLL
+1965 LNTAVQGLWSLL
-1977 LAARTGQEDVVFG
+1977 LRTRTGQDDVVFG
-1990 ATYSG
+1990 STYSG
-1995 RAAELAGSEVMVG
+1995 RSAELPGSEAMVG

-2020 DADEPLRRLME
+2020 DAAESLPELMRRV
-2031 RIQDEQSRLI
+2031 QDEQSRLI
-2041 AHQYLGLNDVQRIAG
+2041 AHQYLGLNDVQRLWG
-2056 LGELFDTLTIVE
+2056 PGDLFDTLTIVE

-2073 DDDVWQPAPGLRASV
+2073 DDWEPAPGLRASA

-2102 VLPGK
+2102 VLPGTR
-2107 QLKLRLEY
+2107 LRLRLEY
-2115 RPDLLDAAQI
+2115 RPDLLDGAQI
-2125 DVLAADLVRLL
+2125 DVLAADLVRLF
-2136 TAFVDDASVAVG
+2136 TAFVDDTRVPVG
-2148 ELVEAG
+2148 ELVGTRTAETG
-2154 AAAVA
+2154 
-2159 TVAGTAA
+2159 TV
-2166 DPLPAAAPAAAPAIE
+2166 PSAAPAHGTGGEGGSDGEGGVP
-2181 QAAAAGAAVPLSYRA
+2181 VPLSFRA

-2213 GVPTVGI
+2213 AVPTVGI

-2244 FSVELAIR
+2244 FNVELAIR

-2267 KGAEQSRLPLAPMP
+2267 TGAEESRLALGPMT
-2281 RPEHVPVSAAQWR
+2281 RPEHIPVSAAQWR

-2322 AALEA
+2322 PALEA
-2327 AFGDI
+2327 ALGDM

-2341 RFPEVDGQPYQ
+2341 RFPEVDGQPHQ
-2352 LITDAEQPEVTL
+2352 LIVDAEQPDVTL
-2364 VETDEAGLAEQ
+2364 VETDESGLAEQ

-2427 SVAYGARLEG
+2427 SVAYGARTGG

-2451 YTLWQQ
+2451 YTLWQR
-2457 ELLGSENDPKS
+2457 ELLGSENDPQS
-2468 MLSQQLAY
+2468 LLSQQLAY
-2476 WQENLAGL
+2476 WQKTLAGL
-2484 PERLELPTDRPRPAA
+2484 PEQLELPTDRPRPSA

-2509 ELDAELHTQLL
+2509 ELDADLHTGLL

-2541 LTRLGAGDDIP
+2541 LTRLGAGEDIP

-2636 NNAEAELG
+2636 NNAEADLD

-2650 ALEDVGSGV
+2650 GLEDVGSGV

-2693 RSTVQAIVDRLARLL
+2693 RSTVQDIVARLARLL
-2708 RAVVTDP
+2708 RAVVADP
-2715 DQTLWQTDIL
+2715 DQRLWQTDIL

-2736 WTAPAPTQ
+2736 WTAPVAPS
-2744 PEPTTVP
+2744 ERTTVP
-2751 ALFEAAAA
+2751 ALFEAAVA
-2759 AHPTA
+2759 AHPEA
-2764 TALVDGA
+2764 VAVVDGA
-2771 QRLTYAELNA
+2771 KRLTYAQLNA
-2781 RANRLAHTLLAQG
+2781 RANRLAHTLAAHG

-2799 VVALALPRSADLV
+2799 VVALALPRGVDLV

-2825 LPLDPAYPAERITF
+2825 LPLDPNYPAERIAY
-2839 VVEDARPVAVV
+2839 VVEDARPAVVV
-2850 TSLAVDVALPEGVT
+2850 TSLRADVALPDGST
-2864 RVVVEELADGPVTDP
+2864 RLVIEQLGDGPVTDP
-2879 ARPALRPD
+2879 ARPTLDPD

-2895 SGSTGRPKGVLV
+2895 SGSTGQPKGVV
-2907 PHQNVVRLFTQTEQW
+2907 IPHQNVVRLFTRTEQW
-2922 FGFDESDVWTLF
+2922 FGFDAGDVWTLF

-2963 SRSPLDFLGMLRD
+2963 SRSPLDFLRLLED

-2981 LNQTPSAFYQLMH
+2981 LNQTPSAFYQLMQ

-3008 VIFGGEAL
+3008 VVFGGEAL
-3016 DLGRLSSW
+3016 DPGRLSSW
-3024 YDRHADDAPVLVNMY
+3024 YDRHPDDSPALVNMY

-3059 ATANSVVG
+3059 ATAVSVVG
-3067 VGIPDLHVYVLD
+3067 AAIPDLRVYVLD
-3079 QGLQPVPAGT
+3079 QGLRPVPAGV

-3130 GDLARRAADGTLSY
+3130 GDLGRRAADGTLSY

-3157 RIELGEVESA
+3157 RIELGEIESA
-3167 VLGAPEVS
+3167 VLDAPDVT
-3175 QAAVIVRED
+3175 QAAVVVRED

-3199 TARVRDHVAAE
+3199 AARVRAHVVDV
-3210 LPAHMVPAAFV
+3210 LPAHMVPASFV
-3221 TLERLPLTPNGK
+3221 TLDRLPLTPNGK

-3240 APALSGAAEGRRP
+3240 APAQSGAAEGRRP
-3253 RNPREELLTVLFADV
+3253 RDPREELLAVLFADV
-3268 LGVDRVGIDDNFFEL
+3268 LNVDRVGIDDNFFEL

-3314 TVAGLAG
+3314 TVAGLAS
-3321 WTDQAAEARLA
+3321 WTGQAGEARRALA
-3332 LEPVERP
+3332 PMERP

-3350 LWFINR
+3350 LWFLNR

-3379 ALQAALH
+3379 ALRTALH

-3409 IVPADEAVVDLF
+3409 IVPADEAVVDLI
-3421 VVDVDDEQQLESALA
+3421 VADVDDERHLRTALA

-3446 DELPIRCTL
+3446 TELPIRCTL

-3493 AEGRAPDWA
+3493 AEGRAPGWA

-3515 RELLGREDDPES
+3515 RELLGREDDPDS

-3536 TETLRGLPE
+3536 TENLRGLPE
-3545 LVDLPTDRPRPPV
+3545 LVNLPTDRPRPPV

-3581 ARQANTTLF
+3581 ARQRNTTLF
-3590 MTIQAGLVALMSRLS
+3590 MTIQAGLVALLSRLS
-3605 GHTDIAIG
+3605 GDTDIAVG

-3635 VLRTDVSGDPTF
+3635 VLRTDASGDPTF
-3647 AELLDRVRET
+3647 AELLERVRET

-3669 ERLVEVVNPVRSLS
+3669 ERLVEVVNPVRSLA

-3699 VSLTMPGL
+3699 VSLSVPGL

-3748 DLFDR
+3748 DLFDAA
-3753 STMDAFG
+3753 TMDAFG

-3772 DPAAPVSGLDLLADD
+3772 DPAAPIAAHDLLSDD
-3787 ERDTALVDAE
+3787 ERDTALVDAD
-3797 GRLVPPGVVATLA
+3797 GRLVPPGVVAALP
-3810 SGELARRTADGTTEL
+3810 SGELARRNPGGTTEF
-3825 LGRPEDVRVVRG
+3825 LGRPEDVRLVRG

-3842 AEVAARLREVFA
+3842 VEVAARLREVFA
-3854 DAAVVAGSARVVAYV
+3854 DAAVVAGSARVVAHV

-3878 RRLAESVLPD
+3878 RHLAGSVLPD
-3888 YLVPARFVVGTEI
+3888 YLVPAEFVVVTEI
-3901 PAELPA
+3901 PDVLPA
-3907 EDAAVAA
+3907 EDLATAAA
-3914 VRRSPRTLVEEII
+3914 RRGPRTPAEEII
-3927 AGLFAETLGVAAVGI
+3927 AGLFAETLGVAAVGV

-3965 QLGTELT
+3965 QLGAELS

-3985 ATRIDGAAA
+3985 ATRLDGAAVG
-3994 ADRPAL
+3994 RPAL
-4000 ARRERPAR
+4000 RRRERPAR

-4026 PNTTY
+4026 PSTTY
-4031 NVPLLIRLTGELDA
+4031 NVPILIRLTGELDA
-4045 GALEAALGDVVA
+4045 AALEASLGDVVA
-4057 RHETLRTVFP
+4057 RHEALRTVFP

-4098 ARHTFDLETEP
+4098 ARHAFDLETEP

-4116 SDGPDAHRLLLL
+4116 QDGPDEHRLLLL
-4128 VHHIASDG
+4128 IHHIAADG

-4151 ARRSGRAPR
+4151 ARRAGRAPR

-4174 QTELLGAEDDPQS
+4174 QSELLGAEDDPES
-4187 LVSRQLAWWKGALDG
+4187 LVSGQLAWWKGALDG
-4202 IPELLPLPTDRM
+4202 MPELLALPTDRP
-4214 RPAEATH
+4214 RPAEASH
-4221 RGGEVGIRIPAEL
+4221 RGAEVALRIPAEL
-4234 HGRLQAVARETNTTL
+4234 HGRLQAVARETGTTL

-4258 LMLSKLGAGTDIPI
+4258 LMLSKLGAGTDVPI
-4272 GTPVAGRTDDSLQDL
+4272 GTPVAGRSDDGLQDL

-4301 SGSPSFRELLGRVRD
+4301 SGSPSFRDLLDRVRE

-4351 LVFENDDEGDFALAG
+4351 LVFENDDEDDFALSG
-4366 LDASFDEDVEM
+4366 LTAAFDEDVDM
-4377 GAARFDLTLHVQEA
+4377 GAARFDLTLHVREA

-4396 AAEGVGIDLEYAED
+4396 APAGLGIDLEYAED
-4410 LFDAG
+4410 LFDAA
-4415 TAQRMAEQFVHLLE
+4415 TAQRMAAQFVHLLE

-4437 VVDRIALPHA
+4437 VVDRIALPQA
-4447 VSHRGTQA
+4447 VHGRAGGA
-4455 PPQAPT
+4455 PADPPT
-4461 LLELIDAQ
+4461 LLELIGAQ
-4469 PKDAVALVDGD
+4469 PADAVAIVDGD
-4480 TETTY
+4480 VETTY
-4485 GQLLAQPPAGI
+4485 GQLLAEPPAGI
-4496 LTALLGGEP
+4496 LAAVVSGEP
-4505 FVLRTRTGT
+4505 FVLRTRSGR
-4514 PVHVPQDVVAARIA
+4514 PVVVPQSVVAARVA
-4528 ARQSVHGLDSTDRVR
+4528 ARQGAHGLDGTDRVR
-4543 AAAAPGTVGEI
+4543 SAAAPGTVGEI
-4554 DELLWPLT
+4554 DEVLWPLT
-4562 AGATVVRAGRTSDP
+4562 AGATVVRADRTAP
-4576 YGTDRLHGA
+4576 AHGTALAHGA

-4594 LAELLRD
+4594 LAVLLGD
-4601 PALPEAGLRRVF
+4601 PALPAAGLRRVF
-4613 CSGEALAEPLQRA
+4613 CTGEALAEPLQRA

-4638 YALTEAAGPV
+4638 YSLTEAAGAV
-4648 TERACDPDDWDPVVP
+4648 TERACDPDDWDTVVP
-4663 LGTPLPGTVLYVLDS
+4663 LGAPLPGTVLYVLDA
-4678 GLCPVPPGVVGELY
+4678 GLCPVPPGVVGELH
-4692 VGGPLLGSAPS
+4692 VGGPLLGSAPT
-4703 VVADPFGAEGARMVR
+4703 VVADPFGGEGARMVR

-4725 TADGELEFAG
+4725 TADGELEFVGA
-4735 TPLPLPGFTAHPTQL
+4735 PLPVPGFTAHPAQL
-4750 EAALTEHGDVARA
+4750 EAALAEHDGVARA

-4773 AYLVPA
+4773 AYLTPA
-4779 PGATVPTG
+4779 HGRTVTPA
-4787 AVAAFARAAL
+4787 AVTAFARAAL
-4797 PDHLVPAALVVL
+4797 PDHLVPAAMVVL

-4817 GRVDRDALP
+4817 GRVDREALP
-4826 SPSPAG
+4826 SPRTAG
-4832 TGADRGPG
+4832 DGADRGPG
-4840 TPAEEILQGLFAEV
+4840 TPAEEILRGLFAEI
-4854 LGVEQV
+4854 LGVERV
-4860 GLDDGFFELGG
+4860 GVDDGFFELGG

-4878 LISRIRTAFGVEL
+4878 LISRIRTTFGVEL

-4901 VAGLAARLVGADAAR
+4901 PAGLASRLVGADAAR
-4916 KALVAGERPG
+4916 GALVAGERPA

-4941 ALEGP
+4941 ELEGP
-4946 SATYNVPLVLRLD
+4946 SATYNVPLVLRLE
-4959 GVLDAVALESALG
+4959 GELDVAALEWALG

-4983 VFADVDGVPYQR
+4983 VFADVEGVPYQR

-5002 GVVLRVAEVS
+5002 GVVLEVAQVGAAD
-5012 EERLSAAVDGAAGYA
+5012 LAAAVDAAAGHA
-5027 FDLSAELPLRATLLR
+5027 FDLSAELPLRVTLLR

-5054 HHIVSDGWSLAPLA
+5054 HHIVSDGWSLGPLA

-5078 VGGGVPDWAPLPVQ
+5078 LDGVAPGWAALPVQ

-5098 WQAEVL
+5098 WQAKVL
-5104 GDESDPSSTAGRQI
+5104 GEEGDPASTAGRQI
-5118 DHWRTALA
+5118 EFWRTALA
-5126 GAPELIELPTDRP
+5126 GAPELIELPHDRP
-5139 RPAVASYRGG
+5139 RPAIASYRGG
-5149 AVDLALDAELHGR
+5149 AVDL
-5162 LLAVARECGVTPFM
+5162 
-5176 VVQAAVAVLLSR
+5176 
-5188 MGAGTDVPLGTV
+5188 
-5200 VAGRSDQ
+5200 
-5207 ALDALIG
+5207 
-5214 FFVNTLVLRTD
+5214 TL
-5225 VSGDPSVRELLARVR
+5225 
-5240 ETDLAAYAHQDV
+5240 
-5252 PFERLV
+5252 
-5258 EVVSPQ
+5258 
-5264 RSMAH
+5264 
-5269 HPLFQV
+5269 
-5275 MVLFDNNTEASL
+5275 
-5287 ALPGL
+5287 
-5292 QVSAGDSTTTVSQ
+5292 
-5305 FDLSFA
+5305 
-5311 LFERHDGDGM
+5311 
-5321 PAGISGEI
+5321 
-5329 EYASDLFDEASAAA
+5329 
-5343 LGERFV
+5343 
-5349 RVLEGLLADADGRVS
+5349 
-5364 AVDVLSA
+5364 
-5371 AERGRVLDEWA
+5371 
-5382 APAPSGAVEDRPSFP
+5382 
-5397 ELFAA
+5397 
-5402 RVASD
+5402 
-5407 PSACALVFKGVELTY
+5407 
-5422 GELAARVDAFA
+5422 
-5433 GHLASQ
+5433 
-5439 GVGPE
+5439 
-5444 SVVAVALPRS
+5444 
-5454 VDLVVSLL
+5454 
-5462 AVLRAGGAYLPVDP
+5462 
-5476 DYPADRVAYMLS
+5476 
-5488 DSRPVLLVTDTETL
+5488 
-5502 PGLGEHTVPVALV
+5502 
-5515 DELELSGEVPPE
+5515 
-5527 VRQSPDHPAY
+5527 
-5537 VIYTSGSTGRPKG
+5537 
-5550 VVVPTAQLMNFLTDM
+5550 
-5565 RDRFQLTAAD
+5565 
-5575 RLLAVTTVGF
+5575 
-5585 DIAGL
+5585 
-5590 ELFTPLLGGAAV
+5590 
-5602 VLAERETV
+5602 
-5610 RDPQALCALIA
+5610 
-5621 SAGVSVMQ
+5621 
-5629 ATPSLWRAVLAEDAP
+5629 
-5644 LHGVRALVGGE
+5644 
-5655 ALPADQAQQL
+5655 
-5665 VARTASVTNLY
+5665 
-5676 GPTETTIWSTAAV
+5676 
-5689 IDADTA
+5689 
-5695 GAPHIGKPI
+5695 
-5704 ANTRVYVLDAAL
+5704 
-5716 RPVAPGVPG
+5716 
-5725 ELYVA
+5725 
-5730 GAGLARGYLGRPS
+5730 
-5743 LTAER
+5743 
-5748 FLADPFGPAG
+5748 
-5758 SRMYRTG
+5758 
-5765 DLVRWTADGELS
+5765 
-5777 YLGRA
+5777 
-5782 DTQVKLRGF
+5782 
-5791 RIELGEV
+5791 
-5798 ESALTAVTGVGRATA
+5798 
-5813 VVREDR
+5813 
-5819 PGDRRLVAYYV
+5819 
-5830 GDADPAAVRAQI
+5830 
-5842 ATGLPDYMVPAA
+5842 
-5854 LVVLD
+5854 
-5859 EIPLTPNGKVD
+5859 
-5870 RAALPAPHW
+5870 
-5879 TTTSGRRPTDA
+5879 
-5890 REELLCQIFADVLG
+5890 
-5904 LPAAVGPDD
+5904 
-5913 DFFVLGGHS
+5913 
-5922 LLATRLVSRIR
+5922 
-5933 TSFGRELAIR
+5933 
-5943 AVFESPTVAGLAA
+5943 
-5956 RLVGAD
+5956 
-5962 AARKALV
+5962 
-5969 AGERPGRVPLSA
+5969 
-5981 AQRRLWFLHALE
+5981 
-5993 GPSATYNVPLVLRL
+5993 
-6007 DGVLDAVALESA
+6007 
-6019 LGDVVGRHE
+6019 
-6028 SLRTVFANVDGVPY
+6028 
-6042 QRVLPAADAGVVLR
+6042 
-6056 VAEVSEEGLSA
+6056 
-6067 AVDGAAGYAFDLS
+6067 
-6080 AELPLRATLLRVGER
+6080 
-6095 SSVLVVLMHHI
+6095 
-6106 VSDGWSLAPLADD
+6106 
-6119 LSAAYAARVGGGV
+6119 
-6132 PDWAPLP
+6132 
-6139 VQYADYALW
+6139 
-6148 QAEVLGDESDP
+6148 
-6159 SSTAGRQ
+6159 
-6166 IDHWRTALDGLPE
+6166 
-6179 LIELPLDRPRPQTPS
+6179 
-6194 YRGGVA
+6194 
-6200 RFGTDA
+6200 DA

-6221 TPFMVVQTAVAV
+6221 TPFMVVQAAVAV

-6297 HQDVPFERLVE
+6297 NQDVPFERLVE

-6322 QVMVVLDNNTEAS
+6322 QVMVVFDNNTEAS
-6335 FGLPGLDV
+6335 LTLPGLEVLAGDSTTTISQFDLSFALFERHDADGAPAGISGEIEYASDLFDEASAEELGRRFVRVLEALVSAPDEPVGAVDVLGADERRRVLAQWNDTAVAGAAEASVVERFEAQAAATPDATALTFGEDALSYRELNARANRMARFLVERGAGPETYVAVVLPRSAELVVCLLAVLKSGAAYVPVDPEFPEDRIAYVLDDSRPVLTLTGEVLAGFGAGDAYDDGDLGVPGSPGRAAYAIYTSGSTGRPKGVVISHGALANFLGSMQDRFRLSADDRLVAVTTVGFDIAGLEIYLPLLNGAGLVLADREAVKDPSALGALLKTSGATVMQATPSLWHALTDAGVDLSGLRVLVGGEALPSDLAVTLARSARSVTNLYGPTETTIWSTTADVTASDRVTIGRPIANTRVYVLDAALRPVAPGVPGELYIAGEGLARGYLGRPSLSAERFVADPFGPAGGRMYRTGDLVRWTADGAVEYIGRTDFQVKLRGFRIEPGEVESALNAVSGVAGATAVVREDRPGDRRLVAYYVGDADPAAVRAQVATALPDYMVPAALVVLDEIPLTPNGKVDRAALPAPQWSTTGGGGRRPADGREELLCRIFADVLDLPDVGPDDDFFGLGGHSLLATRLVSRIRSVLGREIGIRAVFESPTPAGLASRLVGADAARGALVAGERPARVPLSAAQRRLWFLHELEGPSATYNVPLVLRLEGELDVAALEWALGDVVGRHESLRTVFADVEGVPYQRVLPVADAGVVLEVAQVGVADLAAAVDAAAGYAFDLSAELPLRVTLLRVGGRSSVLVVLMHHIVSDGWSLGPLADDLSAAYAARLDGVAPGWAALPVQYADYALWQAKVLGEEGDPASTAGRQIEFWRTALAGAPELIELPLDRPRPQTPSYRGGVARFETGAALHGRLLAVARECGVTPFMVVQAAVAVLLSRMGAGTDVPLGTVVAGRSDQALDGLIGFFVNTLVLRTDVSGDPSVRELLARVRETDLAAYANQDVPFERLVEVVSPQRSLAHHPLFQVMVVFDNNADAAFDLPGLDASF
-6343 DYEGADL
+6343 EGADL

-6363 TPDGLSGE
+6363 TPDGLHGE

-6376 DLFDAASADALGERF
+6376 DLFDEASAHGLGERL

-6399 ADVDGRVSAVDV
+6399 AELDGRISAVDV
-6411 LSDAERGRML
+6411 LSAGERGRML
-6421 AEWAAS
+6421 EEWAGS
-6427 APSDAAGDARSFPE
+6427 APSGRVSDGRSFPE

-6448 ADPSAPALAFEGA
+6448 ADPSAPALAFEGD
-6461 ELTYGELAERVDA
+6461 ELTYGELAARVDA
-6474 FAGHLAS
+6474 FAGRLAS
-6481 HGVGP
+6481 CGVGP

-6494 PRSVDMVVSLLAVL
+6494 PRSVDLVVSLLAVL

-6528 MLSDSRPALLV
+6528 MLADSRPALLV
-6539 TDSATLPG
+6539 SDSATLPG
-6547 LGEHTVPV
+6547 LGECRTPV
-6555 VLVDGPEP
+6555 LLVDRPAGEREP
-6563 SGAVP
+6563 SAAP
-6568 ARVRPRADHPAYVI
+6568 RVELRADHPAYVI

-6599 GIASLARA
+6599 GIASLSRA

-6669 HVTLPPTALAVLA
+6669 HVTLPPTALSVLA
-6682 EDALPAG
+6682 DDALPAG
-6689 ATIVV
+6689 ATVVV

-6707 SVDRRMINAYG
+6707 SAGRRMINAYG

-6731 LSGEVV
+6731 LSGGIV
-6737 PPIGRPITGARVYV
+6737 PPIGRPIPGTRVYV
-6751 LDAALRPVAPGV
+6751 LDAAMRPVAPGV

-6771 AGLARGYLGRPSLTG
+6771 AGLARGYLGRPSLSA
-6786 ERFLADPFGPAG
+6786 ERFVADPFGPAG
-6798 SRMYRTGD
+6798 GRMYRTGD
-6806 LARWTADGELFY
+6806 LVRWTADGELEY

-6823 TQVKLRGFRIELGEV
+6823 TQVKLRGFRIEPGEV

-6843 AVDGVGRATAV
+6843 AVSGVAGATAV

-6876 AVRTQIAAGLP
+6876 AVRAQVATALP
-6887 DYMIPAAL
+6887 DYMVPAAL
-6895 VVLDEVPLM
+6895 VVLDEIPLT

-6922 AGSGRRPADAREE
+6922 GGGGRRPADGREE
-6935 LLCRIFADILDLPA
+6935 LLCRIFAEVLDLPD
-6949 VDPDDSFF
+6949 VGPDDSFF
-6957 DLGGDSIMSIQVVSR
+6957 DLGGDSIMSIRVVSR
-6972 ARAGGLLVATRDVFR
+6972 ARAGGLLVSARDVFR

-7001 PTTTEDRDAGTGTF
+7001 PATTEDRDAGTGVF

-7020 MRWLEDYDATDG
+7020 MRWLEQYEDTDG

-7037 AVRVPAGLDE
+7037 TVRVPAGLDE
-7047 RALVRAAQALID
+7047 RALVRAAQALVD
-7059 HHDVLRLRRHPE
+7059 HHDVLRLRHHPD

-7077 ERGTVPV
+7077 ARGAVPV
-7084 SVVRVDSGDGEA
+7084 SVVRVDHGDAEA
-7096 AEAARRELSPAAG
+7096 AETARRELSPAAG
-7109 EVARFVW
+7109 EVARFRW

-7122 ASGTLL
+7122 APGTLL

-7146 DLAAAYG
+7146 DLAAAYE

-7171 TWSAHLHAADRR
+7171 TWAGHLRAADRR

-7190 EIAATADPLLG
+7190 EIAATAEPLLG
-7201 TRRLDPAVD
+7201 ARLLDPALD

-7221 LAPEVTEALLTRVP
+7221 LAPEVTEALLTRIP
-7235 VSVNGTINDVLLCG
+7235 ASVNGNVTDALLCG
-7249 LATAVAE
+7249 LATAVVE
-7256 GRGAGPVLV
+7256 ERGAGPVLV

-7291 YPVRLHPEGRTPTD
+7291 YPVRLDPVGRTPID
-7305 RLKRVKEQ
+7305 RLKQVKEQ
-7313 LRAFPDNGVGYGIL
+7313 MRAFPDNGVGYGVL

-7335 LDVAPQ
+7335 LAVAPQ
-7341 IGFNYLGRYTDGDDT
+7341 IGFNYLGRYTDGDEPA
-7356 GDWQTVDGPTPAPR
+7356 DWETVDGPTPAPR
-7370 SPDMP
+7370 SPGMP
-7375 MTHAVEITAVTENH
+7375 MTHAVEITAVTENR
-7389 EGRPR
+7389 EGRPH

-7402 CGVLAEPE
+7402 SGLMSEPGI
-7410 VRRLAHAWFDALT
+7410 RRLAHAWFDALT

-7429 PDTVGLTP
+7429 PDAVGLTP

>member
-1 MDRRATRNPIGS
+1 
-13 SLDGDA
+13 
-19 VTLPLPAL
+19 
-27 VEAQVRRAP
+27 
-36 DHPAVVFGRTV
+36 
-47 LSYRELDGR
+47 
-56 ANRLARRLIGLGAG
+56 
-70 PEQVVALALPRSADA
+70 
-85 VVAMLA
+85 
-91 VLKTGAAYLPV
+91 
-102 DPRYPAQ
+102 
-109 RIAFMLSDGRPSVVV
+109 
-124 TTTATRATLPDTTA
+124 
-138 PVVLLDGIDLTSG
+138 
-151 DDTAPDVTVGTANA
+151 
-165 AYVIYTSGS
+165 
-174 TGLPKGVV
+174 
-182 VPHQGVANHML
+182 ML
-193 WQADEWD
+193 WQAGQWD

-231 ICMAPDEVL
+231 ICMAPDDVV
-240 GLPHLLLAYAAEH
+240 GLPHLLIEYAVEH
-253 GVTVAQ
+253 RVTVAQ
-259 FVPSLLAVAV
+259 FVPSLLAVAL
-269 PAIRDTPGLAL
+269 PAIRDASGLAL

-297 VVTKLGLRLGH
+297 VVTKLDLRLCH

-313 EASIDVTAYEV
+313 EASIDVTAFEV
-324 RPGESHR
+324 RPGESYR
-331 SVPIGSPVANTRI
+331 NVPIGSPVANTQV
-344 HILDSSL
+344 HILDSAL
-351 RPVEPGE
+351 HPVGPGE
-358 EGELYVS
+358 EGELYVA

-373 LGRADLTAQ
+373 LGRAGLTAQ
-382 RFVASPFAAG
+382 RFVASPFAEG

-404 TADGLVEFA
+404 NADGLIEFA

-418 QVKVRGFRIELGEIE
+418 QVKIRGFRIELGEIE
-433 AAITELAEVSQA
+433 AVITELAEVSRA
-445 AVTVREDRP
+445 VVTVHEGRP
-454 GQQRLVAYYV
+454 GQQRLVAYVV
-464 GAAQTAAVQDRL
+464 GAVEADTVQDRL
-476 AARLPEH
+476 AVRLPEH
-483 MVPSAYVVLDALPLT
+483 MVPSVYMMLDELPLA
-498 PNGKLDRAALPAPQL
+498 PNGKLDRAALPAPEL

-523 PAEEILCGLFA
+523 AAEEVLAGLFA
-534 DVLGTDRVGVDD
+534 DVLGIDRVGADD

-563 RIRTALDREV
+563 RIRTTLDREV
-573 SVRALFESPT
+573 SVRALFEAPT
-583 VAGLAARLDEAGA
+583 VAGLAARLDRAA
-596 ARPPLVRSEH
+596 VARPPLTRTQR

-631 YNIPLVLRLAGDLD
+631 YNIPLVLRLTGQVDP
-645 TEALRAA
+645 EALRAA
-652 VRDVA
+652 VRDVS

-672 VARQVV
+672 VARQEV
-678 LDTPAELTVVT
+678 LDTLATLTVVST
-689 TAAVEDAVAEAAR
+689 PDIDGAVAAAAR
-702 YPFDLHT
+702 HPFDLRS

-714 ATLFSRTG
+714 ATLFSRPG
-722 TDEHTLLLLMHHIA
+722 EDEHTLLLLMHHIA
-736 ADGWSERPL
+736 SDGWSERPL

-752 YAARCAGQEPQ
+752 YAARRIGREPA
-763 WEELPVT
+763 WDDLPVT

-778 GEADGGIE
+778 GEADGVD

-792 DGLPQLV
+792 AGLPQRV

-806 RPPAASFRGGELRTR
+806 RPPAASFRGDEVRTH
-821 LDADLHREVTALAR
+821 LDAELHREATALAR

-855 LGAGTDIPLGTPS
+855 LGAGTDIPLGTPT
-868 AGRSDE
+868 AGRPDE

-880 GYFVNTLV
+880 GSFVNTLV
-888 LRTDTSGDPTFLE
+888 LRTDTSGDPTFRE
-901 LLDRVRDTAA
+901 LLDRVHRTAA
-911 AAYPHQDVPFDRL
+911 TTYPHQDVPFDRL

-942 MLTFENLGLAGVDM
+942 MLTFENLGTAAPAM
-956 PGLTVEVDEAATG
+956 PGLTVEVDEVSTG

-974 LDLRLQERFAA
+974 LDLRLQERFS
-985 DGAPAG
+985 DTGTPAG
-991 VDVIAEYSTD
+991 VDVVAEYSTD
-1001 LFDGSTVDALVSRL
+1001 LFDGASVDTLIARL
-1015 GRLLRAAVAD
+1015 ARLLRAAAAD
-1025 PGRRIATIDLL
+1025 PERRISTIDLL
-1036 TDGERRALR
+1036 TDDERAVIQS
-1045 GRSHRVVDENGE
+1045 RSDRVVDEHGRP
-1057 LVPDGVTG
+1057 VPDGVVG
-1065 TLDGAPARYT
+1065 ILDGAPARYT
-1075 TDGRLERLDP
+1075 LDGRLERLCP
-1085 PVLVGGC
+1085 SILVDGA
-1092 PVDASRTVAAL
+1092 PVDASRTVDTL
-1103 LAHPALA
+1103 LAHPALID
-1110 EAAVADG
+1110 AAVTDG
-1117 PVAYVVTAPGHSVR
+1117 LVAYVVTAPGLSVR
-1131 SVDLRE
+1131 SVDLRD
-1137 HLARVLPDYLVPDTY
+1137 HLARVLPDFLVPETY
-1152 VTVAALPR
+1152 VTVAELPR
-1160 TEDGRLDTGALPS
+1160 TEDGRLDVGALPS
-1173 PGTED
+1173 PASGGHES
-1178 PVAAGTPE
+1178 AGSPE

-1191 SLFAEV
+1191 ALFAEV
-1197 LGLAHVGPNQGFFDL
+1197 LGLPGVDPSQGFFDL

-1226 RKAGLHITPR
+1226 RKAGLRITPR

-1243 VARIAAAARTA
+1243 VARIAAAARMADHT
-1254 APAAPVVQDV
+1254 APVAQDI
-1264 ATGTLLPTPVMAD
+1264 ATGPLLPTPVMAD

-1283 PVAGYHQSMLLVV
+1283 PIDGYHQSMLLVV
-1296 PAALGTERL
+1296 PAGLGTERL

-1313 DRHDALRLTLDEEWQ
+1313 DRHDALRLTLDEEWG
-1328 LSVPAPGSVTAAV
+1328 LTIPAPGAVTATVHRVDTAA
-1341 RRADVAG
+1341 ADV
-1348 LDAEALG
+1348 DALRE
-1355 RAIEEH
+1355 AIEEH
-1361 RRAAQAELD
+1361 GRAAQAELD

-1381 FDAGAQSGRLL
+1381 FDAGAEAGRLL

-1412 QAAWEGETLEPVGT
+1412 RAAWEGEALEPVGT
-1426 SFRRWSALL
+1426 SLRRWSALL
-1435 DEEAGRRTGEL
+1435 GEEASRRTGEL
-1446 PLWRSVLE
+1446 PFWRSVLE
-1454 TPDPLLGS
+1454 TPDPLLGD
-1462 RPLDPATDVRAA
+1462 RPLDPAIDVRAD
-1474 AGSLTLTLP
+1474 AGTLTLTLP
-1483 ADVTEPLLTTVP
+1483 AGVTEALLTSAP
-1495 ATVRAGVRDV
+1495 AAVHAGVRDV
-1505 LVTGLALA
+1505 LVTGLSLA
-1513 VADWRGRRGVDAS
+1513 VAEWRGRRGVDDS

-1543 LDLTRT
+1543 LDLSRT
-1549 VGWFTSAYPVR
+1549 VGWFTSAFPVR
-1560 VDPGSADG
+1560 VDPGGADG

-1573 LVKEQLLAVPDNGIG
+1573 LVKEQLRAVPGNGLG
-1588 YGVLRHRDA
+1588 YGLLRHRDPGS
-1597 RTAAELAGYARPQL
+1597 TAELAAYGRPQL
-1611 GFNYLGRSAAP
+1611 GFNYLGRYAAP
-1622 EVADWA
+1622 ELADWA

-1657 DHADGSR
+1657 DHAHGAQ
-1664 LVATWTWA
+1664 LVATWTWSKA
-1672 QGLLTEEEV
+1672 L
-1681 RDLAE
+1681 LAE
-1686 AWFASLT
+1686 DDVRELAHGWFASLT
-1693 ALATVSTGGLTPS
+1693 DLAAVEGGGLTPF
-1706 DLPLVQ
+1706 DLPLVD

-1724 LPGLVD
+1724 LPDLVD

-1744 ALYDSDG
+1744 ALYDSG
-1751 ADVYAVQ
+1751 ADLYAVQ
-1758 EVFALSGPLDA
+1758 EVFALSGPLDPC
-1769 GALRAAAATVL
+1769 ALHTAAASLL

-1788 GFHHEGLSQPVQ
+1788 GFHHEGLPRPVQ
-1800 VVVDGLELPWREI
+1800 VVVDGLELPWREV
-1813 DLTGLAEA
+1813 DLSGLTEA
-1821 EREPALARVVAEA
+1821 EREPALARIVAEA

-1851 VRLAEDEHRLVLVN
+1851 VRLDEDEHRLVLVN

-1890 LTEPAAFRDHLAW
+1890 LPEPAAFRDHLAW
-1903 LAEQDRTAAHDVW
+1903 TARQDRTAAHDAW
-1916 RGALA
+1916 RTALD
-1921 GLDAPTL
+1921 GLAAPTL
-1928 LAEPGTV
+1928 LAKPGTET
-1935 APARPLEVYCDLP
+1935 PARPLQVYCDLP
-1948 DTVSGRLQDRLR
+1948 DTVSGRLQERLR
-1960 EDGIT
+1960 EYGIT
-1965 LNTVVQGLWSLL
+1965 LNTAVQGLWSLL
-1977 LAARTGQEDVVFG
+1977 LRARTGQEDVVFG
-1990 ATYSG
+1990 STYSG
-1995 RAAELAGSEVMVG
+1995 RSAELAGSEAMVG

-2020 DADEPLRRLME
+2020 DATESLLQLLE
-2031 RIQDEQSRLI
+2031 RVQDEQSRLI
-2041 AHQYLGLNDVQRIAG
+2041 AHQYLGLNDVQRLRG
-2056 LGELFDTLTIVE
+2056 PGDLFDTLTIVE

-2073 DDDVWQPAPGLRASV
+2073 DDDVWEPAPGLRASV

-2102 VLPGK
+2102 VLPGSR
-2107 QLKLRLEY
+2107 LKLRLEY
-2115 RPDLLDAAQI
+2115 RPDLLDGSQI
-2125 DVLAADLVRLL
+2125 DALAADLVRLF
-2136 TAFVDDASVAVG
+2136 TALVDDASVPVG
-2148 ELVEAG
+2148 ELVG
-2154 AAAVA
+2154 TGTAVA
-2159 TVAGTAA
+2159 ATAPGTAPA
-2166 DPLPAAAPAAAPAIE
+2166 VEPAAARTSGTADE
-2181 QAAAAGAAVPLSYRA
+2181 GGVAVPLSFRA

-2203 ILCGLFSAVL
+2203 ILCGLFAAVL

-2244 FSVELAIR
+2244 FNVELAIR

-2267 KGAEQSRLPLAPMP
+2267 TGAEQSRLALGPMT
-2281 RPEHVPVSAAQWR
+2281 RPEHIPVSAAQWR

-2310 PLLLRMSGPLDR
+2310 PLLLRMSGPLDQ

-2327 AFGDI
+2327 ALGDM

-2352 LITDAEQPEVTL
+2352 LIVDAEQPEVTL

-2427 SVAYGARLEG
+2427 SVAYAARTEG
-2437 RAPAWPALPVQYAD
+2437 RAPAWSALPVQYAD
-2451 YTLWQQ
+2451 YTLWQR
-2457 ELLGSENDPKS
+2457 ELLGSESDPQS
-2468 MLSQQLAY
+2468 LLSQQLAY
-2476 WQENLAGL
+2476 WQKTLAGL
-2484 PERLELPTDRPRPAA
+2484 PEQLELPTDRPRPSA
-2499 ASFRGDEVRF
+2499 ASFRGDEVHF
-2509 ELDAELHTQLL
+2509 ELDADLHAGLL

-2580 DTSGNPTFRE
+2580 DTSGNPSFRE

-2636 NNAEAELG
+2636 NNAEADLS

-2650 ALEDVGSGV
+2650 GLEDVGSGV

-2693 RSTVQAIVDRLARLL
+2693 RSTVQDIVDRLARLL
-2708 RAVVTDP
+2708 RAVVADP
-2715 DQTLWQTDIL
+2715 DQRLWQTDIL

-2736 WTAPAPTQ
+2736 WTAPAP
-2744 PEPTTVP
+2744 PSERTTVP

-2759 AHPTA
+2759 AHPEA
-2764 TALVDGA
+2764 IAVA
-2771 QRLTYAELNA
+2771 QGTERLTYAQLNA
-2781 RANRLAHTLLAQG
+2781 RANRLAHTLIAQG

-2799 VVALALPRSADLV
+2799 VVALALPRSVDLV

-2825 LPLDPAYPAERITF
+2825 LPLDPNYPAERIAF
-2839 VVEDARPVAVV
+2839 VVEDARPAVVV
-2850 TSLAVDVALPEGVT
+2850 TSLRADVALPDGST
-2864 RVVVEELADGPVTDP
+2864 RVVMEELADGPVTDP
-2879 ARPALRPD
+2879 ARPTLRPD

-2895 SGSTGRPKGVLV
+2895 SGSTGRPKGVLI
-2907 PHQNVVRLFTQTEQW
+2907 PHQNVVRLFTRTDQW
-2922 FGFDESDVWTLF
+2922 FGFDAPDVWTLF

-2963 SRSPLDFLGMLRD
+2963 SRSPLDFLRLLAD

-2981 LNQTPSAFYQLMH
+2981 LNQTPSAFYQLMQ

-2999 PGTDLALRY
+2999 PGTELALRY
-3008 VIFGGEAL
+3008 VVFGGEAL

-3024 YDRHADDAPVLVNMY
+3024 YDRHPDDSPVLVNMY

-3079 QGLQPVPAGT
+3079 QGLQPVPTGT
-3089 TGELYVAGAGLARG
+3089 TGELYVSGAGLARG

-3113 RFVADPYGAPGT
+3113 RFVADLYGPPGT

-3157 RIELGEVESA
+3157 RIELGEIESA
-3167 VLGAPEVS
+3167 VLDAPDVT

-3189 RLTAYLVGGD
+3189 RLTAYVVGGD
-3199 TARVRDHVAAE
+3199 TARVRKHVADV
-3210 LPAHMVPAAFV
+3210 LPAHMVPASFV
-3221 TLERLPLTPNGK
+3221 TLDRLPLTPNGK
-3233 LDRKALP
+3233 LDRKTLP
-3240 APALSGAAEGRRP
+3240 APTLSGAAEGRRP
-3253 RNPREELLTVLFADV
+3253 RNPREELLAVLFADV
-3268 LGVDRVGIDDNFFEL
+3268 LNVDRVGIDDNFFEL

-3321 WTDQAAEARLA
+3321 WTDQAGEARRA
-3332 LEPVERP
+3332 LEPMERP

-3350 LWFINR
+3350 LWFLNR

-3379 ALQAALH
+3379 ALRAALH

-3409 IVPADEAVVDLF
+3409 IVPADEAVVDLITT
-3421 VVDVDDEQQLESALA
+3421 DVDDERHLEAALA

-3446 DELPIRCTL
+3446 TELPIRCTL

-3480 LLGDDLSVAYAAR
+3480 LLGDDLSIAYAAR
-3493 AEGRAPDWA
+3493 AEGRAPGWA
-3502 PLAVQYADYTLWQ
+3502 PLPVHYADYTLWQ
-3515 RELLGREDDPES
+3515 RELLGREDDPDS
-3527 AISRQLAYW
+3527 AISRQLAHW
-3536 TETLRGLPE
+3536 TENLRGLPE
-3545 LVDLPTDRPRPPV
+3545 LVNLPTDRPRPPV
-3558 ATYGGAEAPLR
+3558 ATYGGAEEPLR

-3581 ARQANTTLF
+3581 ARQGNTTLF

-3605 GHTDIAIG
+3605 GDTDIAIG

-3635 VLRTDVSGDPTF
+3635 VLRTDVSGRPTF
-3647 AELLDRVRET
+3647 AELLERVRET

-3669 ERLVEVVNPVRSLS
+3669 ERLVEVVNPVRSLA

-3699 VSLTMPGL
+3699 VKLTVPGL

-3753 STMDAFG
+3753 ATMTAFG

-3772 DPAAPVSGLDLLADD
+3772 DPTAPVHELDLVSED

-3797 GRLVPPGVVATLA
+3797 GRLVPPGVVATLP
-3810 SGELARRTADGTTEL
+3810 SGELARCHPDGTTEL
-3825 LGRPEDVRVVRG
+3825 LGRPEDVRLVRG

-3854 DAAVVAGSARVVAYV
+3854 DAAVVAGSARVVAHV
-3869 VHDGDATAA
+3869 VHAGDATAA

-3888 YLVPARFVVGTEI
+3888 YLVPAEFVVVTEI
-3901 PAELPA
+3901 PAELPT
-3907 EDAAVAA
+3907 EELTTAA
-3914 VRRSPRTLVEEII
+3914 VRRSPRTLAEEII

-3960 SRIRS
+3960 SRIRA
-3965 QLGTELT
+3965 QLGAELS
-3972 VRSLFAE
+3972 VRALFAE

-3985 ATRIDGAAA
+3985 ATRIDGAS
-3994 ADRPAL
+3994 ADRPRL
-4000 ARRERPAR
+4000 GRRERPAR

-4026 PNTTY
+4026 PSTTY
-4031 NVPLLIRLTGELDA
+4031 NVPMLIKLTGELDVA
-4045 GALEAALGDVVA
+4045 ALEASLGDVVA
-4057 RHETLRTVFP
+4057 RHEALRTVFP

-4084 RPVLATDVAEPAEA
+4084 RPVLATGVADPAEA

-4116 SDGPDAHRLLLL
+4116 HDGPDEYRLLLL

-4151 ARRSGRAPR
+4151 ARRAGRAPR

-4174 QTELLGAEDDPQS
+4174 QSELLGAEDDPDS
-4187 LVSRQLAWWKGALDG
+4187 LVSRQLTWWKGALEG
-4202 IPELLPLPTDRM
+4202 MPELLPLPTDRL

-4221 RGGEVGIRIPAEL
+4221 RGAEVGIRIPAEL

-4301 SGSPSFRELLGRVRD
+4301 SGSPSFRDLLGRVRE

-4351 LVFENDDEGDFALAG
+4351 LVLENDDEDDFALAG
-4366 LDASFDEDVEM
+4366 LTAAFDEDVEM

-4396 AAEGVGIDLEYAED
+4396 TAEGIGIDLEYAED
-4410 LFDAG
+4410 LFDAT
-4415 TAQRMAEQFVHLLE
+4415 TAQRMAAQFIHVLE

-4437 VVDRIALPHA
+4437 VVDRLALPQAVHGHA
-4447 VSHRGTQA
+4447 AEA
-4455 PPQAPT
+4455 PVDTPT
-4461 LLELIDAQ
+4461 LLELIGAQ
-4469 PKDAVALVDGD
+4469 PADAVAIVDGD
-4480 TETTY
+4480 VETTY

-4496 LTALLGGEP
+4496 LAAVVSGEP

-4514 PVHVPQDVVAARIA
+4514 PVVVPQDVVAARVA
-4528 ARQSVHGLDSTDRVR
+4528 ARQSVHDLDGTDRVR
-4543 AAAAPGTVGEI
+4543 ATAAPGTMGEI
-4554 DELLWPLT
+4554 DEVLWPLT
-4562 AGATVVRAGRTSDP
+4562 AGATVVRADRTDP
-4576 YGTDRLHGA
+4576 HDSLRGA

-4594 LAELLRD
+4594 LAVLLGD
-4601 PALPEAGLRRVF
+4601 PALPQAGLRRVF

-4626 WFEAVDV
+4626 WFDAVDV

-4638 YALTEAAGPV
+4638 YSLTEAAGLV
-4648 TERACDPDDWDPVVP
+4648 TERACDPDGWDTVVP
-4663 LGTPLPGTVLYVLDS
+4663 LGAPLPGTVLYALDA
-4678 GLCPVPPGVVGELY
+4678 GLCPVPSGVVGRLH
-4692 VGGPLLGSAPS
+4692 VGGPLLGSAPT
-4703 VVADPFGAEGARMVR
+4703 VIADPFGAPGSRMVR
-4718 TGDLARW
+4718 TGDLVRW
-4725 TADGELEFAG
+4725 TADGELEFVGA
-4735 TPLPLPGFTAHPTQL
+4735 PLPIPGFTAYPAQV
-4750 EAALTEHGDVARA
+4750 EAVLAEHDDVARA
-4763 VVAVRDGSLV
+4763 AVAVRDGSLV
-4773 AYLVPA
+4773 AYLMPA
-4779 PGATVPTG
+4779 HGSTVTPAT
-4787 AVAAFARAAL
+4787 VAAFARAAL
-4797 PDHLVPAALVVL
+4797 PDHLVPVSLVVL

-4817 GRVDRDALP
+4817 GRIDSAALP
-4826 SPSPAG
+4826 SPGPAG
-4832 TGADRGPG
+4832 ARPDRAAPG
-4840 TPAEEILQGLFAEV
+4840 TPAEEILCGLFAEV
-4854 LGVEQV
+4854 LDVEHV
-4860 GLDDGFFELGG
+4860 SLDDSFFDLGG
-4871 HSLRATR
+4871 HSLLATR
-4878 LISRIRTAFGVEL
+4878 LVSRIRSAFGREL
-4891 PVRAVFESPT
+4891 GIRAVFESPT
-4901 VAGLAARLVGADAAR
+4901 VAGLALRLVGADVAR
-4916 KALVAGERPG
+4916 RALVAVERPV

-4941 ALEGP
+4941 ELEGP
-4946 SATYNVPLVLRLD
+4946 SATYNVPLVLRLE
-4959 GVLDAVALESALG
+4959 GELDAGALELALG

-4995 VLPVADA
+4995 VLPVVDA
-5002 GVVLRVAEVS
+5002 GVVLEVVEVS
-5012 EERLSAAVDGAAGYA
+5012 EEGLAAAVDGAAGYA
-5027 FDLSAELPLRATLLR
+5027 FDLSVELPLRATLLR

-5078 VGGGVPDWAPLPVQ
+5078 VGGGVPGWAPLPVQ

-5104 GDESDPSSTAGRQI
+5104 GDEGEPTSTAGRQI
-5118 DHWRTALA
+5118 EYWRTALA
-5126 GAPELIELPTDRP
+5126 GAPELIELPLDRP

-5149 AVDLALDAELHGR
+5149 AVELTLDAELHGR
-5162 LLAVARECGVTPFM
+5162 LLVVARECGVTPFM

-5207 ALDALIG
+5207 ALDGLVG

-5287 ALPGL
+5287 TLPGL
-5292 QVSAGDSTTTVSQ
+5292 QVSAGDSTTKVSQ

-5311 LFERHDGDGM
+5311 LFERHDGDGT

-5329 EYASDLFDEASAAA
+5329 EYASDLFDEASAQG

-5349 RVLEGLLADADGRVS
+5349 RVLEGLLADVDGRAA

-5371 AERGRVLDEWA
+5371 GERGRVLEEWNDTAVAGA
-5382 APAPSGAVEDRPSFP
+5382 AEVSVVERFEAQVAATPDVTALTFGEHAVSYRELNARANRLARFLVEQGA
-5397 ELFAA
+5397 
-5402 RVASD
+5402 
-5407 PSACALVFKGVELTY
+5407 
-5422 GELAARVDAFA
+5422 
-5433 GHLASQ
+5433 
-5439 GVGPE
+5439 GPE
-5444 SVVAVALPRS
+5444 KFVAVVLPRS
-5454 VDLVVSLL
+5454 AELVVSLL
-5462 AVLRAGGAYLPVDP
+5462 AVLKSGAAYVPVDP
-5476 DYPADRVAYMLS
+5476 EFPEDRIAYVLE
-5488 DSRPVLLVTDTETL
+5488 DSCPVLTLTEEVLAAFGTGDAYDAGDL
-5502 PGLGEHTVPVALV
+5502 GVPGDPSRA
-5515 DELELSGEVPPE
+5515 
-5527 VRQSPDHPAY
+5527 AY
-5537 VIYTSGSTGRPKG
+5537 AIYTSGSTGRPKG
-5550 VVVPTAQLMNFLTDM
+5550 VVIPEGALANFLGSM
-5565 RDRFQLTAAD
+5565 QDRFRLSSDD
-5575 RLLAVTTVGF
+5575 RLPAVTTVGF
-5585 DIAGL
+5585 DISGLEMYLPLLNGAGL
-5590 ELFTPLLGGAAV
+5590 I
-5602 VLAERETV
+5602 LADREAV
-5610 RDPQALCALIA
+5610 RDPSILGALLKA
-5621 SAGVSVMQ
+5621 SGATVMQ
-5629 ATPSLWRAVLAEDAP
+5629 ATPSLWHALVEAAVDLSG
-5644 LHGVRALVGGE
+5644 LRVLVGGE
-5655 ALPADQAQQL
+5655 ALPSDLAVTLAGA
-5665 VARTASVTNLY
+5665 ARSVTNLY
-5676 GPTETTIWSTAAV
+5676 GPTETTIWSTAADV
-5689 IDADTA
+5689 TA
-5695 GAPHIGKPI
+5695 AEGATIGRPI

-5725 ELYVA
+5725 ELYIA
-5730 GAGLARGYLGRPS
+5730 GDGLARGYLGRPS

-5748 FLADPFGPAG
+5748 FVADPFDLTGA
-5758 SRMYRTG
+5758 RMYRTG
-5765 DLVRWTADGELS
+5765 DLVRWTADGVVE
-5777 YLGRA
+5777 YIGRT
-5782 DTQVKLRGF
+5782 DFQVKVRGF

-5798 ESALTAVTGVGRATA
+5798 ESALNAVTGVTGATA

-5854 LVVLD
+5854 LVALD

-5870 RAALPAPHW
+5870 RASLPAPQW
-5879 TTTSGRRPTDA
+5879 STTTGGGRRPADA
-5890 REELLCQIFADVLG
+5890 REELLCRIFADVLG
-5904 LPAAVGPDD
+5904 LPDISPDD
-5913 DFFVLGGHS
+5913 SFFDLGGHS

-5933 TSFGRELAIR
+5933 SAFGRELGIR
-5943 AVFESPTVAGLAA
+5943 AVFESPTVAGLAL

-5962 AARKALV
+5962 VARRALV
-5969 AGERPGRVPLSA
+5969 AVERPVRVPLSA
-5981 AQRRLWFLHALE
+5981 AQRRLWFLHELE

-6007 DGVLDAVALESA
+6007 EGELDAGALELA

-6028 SLRTVFANVDGVPY
+6028 SLRTVFADVDGVPY
-6042 QRVLPAADAGVVLR
+6042 QRVLPVVDAGVVLE
-6056 VAEVSEEGLSA
+6056 VVEVSEEGLAA

-6080 AELPLRATLLRVGER
+6080 VELPLRATLLRVGER

-6132 PDWAPLP
+6132 PGWAPLP

-6148 QAEVLGDESDP
+6148 QAEVLGDEGEP
-6159 SSTAGRQ
+6159 TSTAGRQ
-6166 IDHWRTALDGLPE
+6166 IEYWRTALAGAPE

-6200 RFGTDA
+6200 RFEMGA
-6206 ALHGRLLAV
+6206 ELHGRLLVV

-6221 TPFMVVQTAVAV
+6221 TPFMVVQAAVAV

-6261 IGFFVN
+6261 VGFFVN

-6308 VVSPQ
+6308 VVSPH
-6313 RSLAHHPLF
+6313 RSLSHHPLF
-6322 QVMVVLDNNTEAS
+6322 QVMVVLDNNAEAA
-6335 FGLPGLDV
+6335 FGLPGLDASF
-6343 DYEGADL
+6343 EGADL

-6376 DLFDAASADALGERF
+6376 DLFDEASAQGLGERF

-6399 ADVDGRVSAVDV
+6399 ADVDGRAAAVDV
-6411 LSDAERGRML
+6411 LSAGERGRML
-6421 AEWAAS
+6421 EEWAGP
-6427 APSDAAGDARSFPE
+6427 APSGEPSDGLSFPE
-6441 LFAARVA
+6441 LFAAQVA
-6448 ADPSAPALAFEGA
+6448 ADPSAPALAFEDV
-6461 ELTYGELAERVDA
+6461 ELTYGELAARVDA
-6474 FAGHLAS
+6474 FAAHLAS
-6481 HGVGP
+6481 CGVGP
-6486 ETVVAVAL
+6486 EAVVAVAL
-6494 PRSVDMVVSLLAVL
+6494 PRSVDLVVSLLAVL

-6547 LGEHTVPV
+6547 LGGCGVPV
-6555 VLVDGPEP
+6555 VLVDGLADEP
-6563 SGAVP
+6563 RPPVA
-6568 ARVRPRADHPAYVI
+6568 ARVQPRADHPAYVI

-6607 QQDAFGVGPGSRVLQ
+6607 QRDAFGVGPGSRVLQ

-6663 AEQAVT
+6663 AEQDVT
-6669 HVTLPPTALAVLA
+6669 HVTLPPTALAVLPD
-6682 EDALPAG
+6682 DALPAG
-6689 ATIVV
+6689 ATVVV

-6707 SVDRRMINAYG
+6707 SEGRRMINAYG

-6731 LSGEVV
+6731 LSGETV
-6737 PPIGRPITGARVYV
+6737 PPIGRPIAGARVYV

-6771 AGLARGYLGRPSLTG
+6771 TGLARGYLGRPSLTA

-6806 LARWTADGELFY
+6806 LVRWTADGELEY

-6823 TQVKLRGFRIELGEV
+6823 TQVKVRGFRIELGEV

-6843 AVDGVGRATAV
+6843 AVTGVGRATAV

-6876 AVRTQIAAGLP
+6876 AVRAQIATGLP
-6887 DYMIPAAL
+6887 DYMVPAAL
-6895 VVLDEVPLM
+6895 VALDEIPLT
-6904 PNGKVDRAAL
+6904 PNGKVDRASL

-6922 AGSGRRPADAREE
+6922 TGGGRRPADAREE
-6935 LLCRIFADILDLPA
+6935 LLCRIFADVLGLP
-6949 VDPDDSFF
+6949 DISPDDSFF

-6972 ARAGGLLVATRDVFR
+6972 ARTGGLLVSARDVFR

-6992 LLARAATAV
+6992 LLARVATAV
-7001 PTTTEDRDAGTGTF
+7001 VTTTEDRDAGTGTF

-7020 MRWLEDYDATDG
+7020 MRWLEQYEATDG

-7037 AVRVPAGLDE
+7037 TVRVPANLDE
-7047 RALVRAAQALID
+7047 QALVRAAQALID
-7059 HHDVLRLRRHPE
+7059 HHDVLRLRHHPD

-7084 SVVRVDSGDGEA
+7084 SVRRVGPGDGEA
-7096 AEAARRELSPAAG
+7096 AETARRELSPAAG
-7109 EVARFVW
+7109 DVSRFVW

-7122 ASGTLL
+7122 VPGTLL

-7139 SWQILLP
+7139 SWRILLP
-7146 DLAAAYG
+7146 DLAAAYE

-7171 TWSAHLHAADRR
+7171 TWAGRLQAADRR

-7190 EIAATADPLLG
+7190 GIAATAEPLLG

-7221 LAPEVTEALLTRVP
+7221 LAPDVTEALLTRIP
-7235 VSVNGTINDVLLCG
+7235 ASVNGNVTDALLYG
-7249 LATAVAE
+7249 LATAVVE

-7272 EHVADGVDTSRTVG
+7272 EHVVDGVDTSRTVG

-7291 YPVRLHPEGRTPTD
+7291 YPVRLDPEGRTPTD
-7305 RLKRVKEQ
+7305 RLKQVKEQ
-7313 LRAFPDNGVGYGIL
+7313 MRAFPDNGVGYGIL

-7335 LDVAPQ
+7335 LAVAPQ
-7341 IGFNYLGRYTDGDDT
+7341 IGFNYLGRYVGGDDT

-7370 SPDMP
+7370 SPEMP

-7389 EGRPR
+7389 EGRPH

-7402 CGVLAEPE
+7402 SGLLAESE

-7429 PDTVGLTP
+7429 PDVVGLTP

>member
-19 VTLPLPAL
+19 ATMPLPAL

-36 DHPAVVFGRTV
+36 GHPAVVFGPTV
-47 LSYRELDGR
+47 LSYAELDSR

-70 PEQVVALALPRSADA
+70 PEQIVALALPRSADA

-102 DPRYPAQ
+102 DPNYPAQ
-109 RIAFMLSDGRPSVVV
+109 RIAYMLSDGRPSAVV
-124 TTTATRATLPDTTA
+124 TTTATRAALPDATA
-138 PVVLLDGIDLTSG
+138 PVVLLDDIDLTSG
-151 DDTAPDVTVGTANA
+151 PDTAPDVTVSTANA

-174 TGLPKGVV
+174 TGRPKGVV
-182 VPHQGVANHML
+182 VPHRGVANHML
-193 WQADEWD
+193 WQADEWQ
-200 VDASDVVLARTAFSF
+200 VGPSDVVLARTAFSF

-231 ICMAPDEVL
+231 VCMAPDDVL
-240 GLPHLLLAYAAEH
+240 KQPELLLAHAAGH

-297 VVTKLGLRLGH
+297 IVTKLGIRLGH

-313 EASIDVTAYEV
+313 EASIDVTAHEV
-324 RPGESHR
+324 RPGEGHR
-331 SVPIGSPVANTRI
+331 SVPIGTPVAHTQV
-344 HILDSSL
+344 HILDSAL
-351 RPVEPGE
+351 RPVEPGA
-358 EGELYVS
+358 EGELYVA

-373 LGRADLTAQ
+373 LGRAALTAQ

-392 ERMYRTGDLARW
+392 ERLYRTGDLARW
-404 TADGLVEFA
+404 NTDGLIEFV
-413 GRADD
+413 GRADS

-433 AAITELAEVSQA
+433 AALTEQAEVTQA

-454 GQQRLVAYYV
+454 GQQRLVAYLV
-464 GAAQTAAVQDRL
+464 GGADTATVRDRL

-483 MVPSAYVVLDALPLT
+483 LVPTAYVVLDALPLA
-498 PNGKLDRAALPAPQL
+498 PNGKLDRAALPAPER
-513 TAGAGRAPRT
+513 AVGAGRAPRT
-523 PAEEILCGLFA
+523 PAEESLAAFFA
-534 DVLGTDRVGVDD
+534 DVLGVERVGVDD

-563 RIRTALDREV
+563 RIRTGLGREV
-573 SVRALFESPT
+573 SVRALFEAPT

-596 ARPPLVRSEH
+596 ARPPLVRTAH

-622 HRLEGASAT
+622 HRLEGPSAT
-631 YNIPLVLRLAGDLD
+631 YNIPLVLRLTGDLD

-657 RRHETL
+657 QRHETL
-663 RTVFPETDG
+663 RTVFPEADG
-672 VARQVV
+672 VARQAV
-678 LDTPAELTVVT
+678 LDTPATLTAVVT
-689 TAAVEDAVAEAAR
+689 DDVDAAVAEAAR

-714 ATLFSRTG
+714 ATLFSRAG

-752 YAARCAGQEPQ
+752 YADRRAGREPQ
-763 WEELPVT
+763 WAELPVT

-778 GEADGGIE
+778 GEADGID

-799 ELPTDRP
+799 GLPTDRP
-806 RPPAASFRGGELRTR
+806 RPPAASYRGDELRTR
-821 LDADLHREVTALAR
+821 LDAGLHREVTALAR
-835 STGRTVFMVVQ
+835 SSGRTVFMVVQ

-855 LGAGTDIPLGTPS
+855 LGAGTDIALGTPS
-868 AGRSDE
+868 AGRPDE

-888 LRTDTSGDPTFLE
+888 LRTDTSGDPTFQE
-901 LLDRVRDTAA
+901 LLDRVHSSAV

-924 VEALNPARSLS
+924 VEALNPVRSLA

-942 MLTFENLGLAGVDM
+942 MLTFENLGLAGADL

-985 DGAPAG
+985 DGTPDG
-991 VDVIAEYSTD
+991 VDVVAEYSTD
-1001 LFDGSTVDALVSRL
+1001 LFDGATVDTLVSRL
-1015 GRLLRAAVAD
+1015 ARLLRAAVAD
-1025 PGRRIATIDLL
+1025 PARRIATIDLL
-1036 TDGERRALR
+1036 TADERRALA
-1045 GRSHRVVDENGE
+1045 GRSDRVVDENGE
-1057 LVPDGVTG
+1057 LVPDGVAG

-1075 TDGRLERLDP
+1075 ADGRLERLSA
-1085 PVLVGGC
+1085 PVVVDGA
-1092 PVDASRTVAAL
+1092 PVDVSRTVAAL
-1103 LAHPALA
+1103 LAHPALV

-1117 PVAYVVTAPGHSVR
+1117 LVAYVVTTPGLSVR
-1131 SVDLRE
+1131 SVDLRDQ
-1137 HLARVLPDYLVPDTY
+1137 LARVLPDYLVPDTY
-1152 VTVAALPR
+1152 VTLAELPR
-1160 TEDGRLDTGALPS
+1160 TADGRLDTAALPAPDTGGS
-1173 PGTED
+1173 
-1178 PVAAGTPE
+1178 AAAATPE
-1186 EELLA
+1186 EAQLA
-1191 SLFAEV
+1191 ALFAEV
-1197 LGLAHVGPNQGFFDL
+1197 LGLPAVGLDQGFFDL

-1254 APAAPVVQDV
+1254 APAAPAVQDV

-1277 LRDLGG
+1277 LRALGG
-1283 PVAGYHQSMLLVV
+1283 PVAGYHQSMLLVA
-1296 PAALGTERL
+1296 PADLGTERL
-1305 TAALQAVL
+1305 TAALQAVI
-1313 DRHDALRLTLDEEWQ
+1313 DRHDALRLTLGEDWQ
-1328 LSVPAPGSVTAAV
+1328 LAVPAPGTVTAAV
-1341 RRADVAG
+1341 RRVDVAG
-1348 LDAEALG
+1348 ADTEALRRTIERH
-1355 RAIEEH
+1355 RA
-1361 RRAAQAELD
+1361 AAQAELD
-1370 PYKGDLVRAVW
+1370 PHKGDLVRAVW
-1381 FDAGAQSGRLL
+1381 FDAGAEPGRLL

-1412 QAAWEGETLEPVGT
+1412 RAAWEGETLDPVGT

-1435 DEEAGRRTGEL
+1435 DEEAERRAGEL
-1446 PLWRSVLE
+1446 PLWRSVLD

-1462 RPLDPATDVRAA
+1462 RPLDPGTDVRADA
-1474 AGSLTLTLP
+1474 RTLTLTLP
-1483 ADVTEPLLTTVP
+1483 AEATGPLLTTVP
-1495 ATVRAGVRDV
+1495 AAVRTGVRDV

-1513 VADWRGRRGVDAS
+1513 VADWRGRRGVDTS

-1538 DIVPG
+1538 ELVPG

-1573 LVKEQLLAVPDNGIG
+1573 IVKEQLLAVPDSGIG
-1588 YGVLRHRDA
+1588 YGLLRHRNP
-1597 RTAAELAGYARPQL
+1597 RTAAELAGHGRPQL
-1611 GFNYLGRSAAP
+1611 GFNYLGRFAAP
-1622 EVADWA
+1622 ELADWA
-1628 PAPEAPALGAGFDG
+1628 PAPEAPALGAGFDD

-1657 DHADGSR
+1657 DHAGGSR

-1672 QGLLTEEEV
+1672 DGLLSEDEV

-1686 AWFASLT
+1686 AWFASLG
-1693 ALATVSTGGLTPS
+1693 ALAEIGAGGLTPS
-1706 DLPLVQ
+1706 DLPLVD
-1712 LSQGDIEELEGA
+1712 LSQGDIEELESA

-1758 EVFALSGPLDA
+1758 EVFALHGPLRPD
-1769 GALRAAAATVL
+1769 ALRAAAATVL

-1800 VVVDGLELPWREI
+1800 VIVDGLALPWREV
-1813 DLTGLAEA
+1813 DLSGAAEDG
-1821 EREPALARVVAEA
+1821 REAALARVVADA

-1851 VRLAEDEHRLVLVN
+1851 VKLAEDEHRLVLVN
-1865 HHILFDGWSMQL
+1865 HHILFDGWSMQVL
-1877 VLDELFALYRGET
+1877 LDELFALYRGET
-1890 LTEPAAFRDHLAW
+1890 LPAPAAFRDHLAW
-1903 LAEQDRTAAHDVW
+1903 MAEQDRTAAHDAW
-1916 RGALA
+1916 REALA

-1928 LAEPGTV
+1928 LAEPGTA
-1935 APARPLEVYCDLP
+1935 APARPLQVYCDVP
-1948 DTVSGRLQDRLR
+1948 GTVAERLQDRLR
-1960 EDGIT
+1960 EYGIT
-1965 LNTVVQGLWSLL
+1965 LNSAVQGLWSLL
-1977 LAARTGQEDVVFG
+1977 LGARTGRTDVVFG

-1995 RAAELAGSEVMVG
+1995 RAAELAGSEAMVG

-2020 DADEPLRRLME
+2020 GPAESLRGLME
-2031 RIQDEQSRLI
+2031 RVQDEQSRLI
-2041 AHQYLGLNDVQRIAG
+2041 AHQYLGLNDVQRIGG
-2056 LGELFDTLTIVE
+2056 LGDLFDTLTIVE

-2073 DDDVWQPAPGLRASV
+2073 DDDVWEPAPGLRVSV

-2102 VLPGK
+2102 VLPGR
-2107 QLKLRLEY
+2107 QLKLRLEH

-2125 DVLAADLVRLL
+2125 EVLAAELVRLL
-2136 TAFVDDASVAVG
+2136 GAFVDDAAVPVG
-2148 ELVEAG
+2148 ELVR
-2154 AAAVA
+2154 
-2159 TVAGTAA
+2159 T
-2166 DPLPAAAPAAAPAIE
+2166 
-2181 QAAAAGAAVPLSYRA
+2181 AAAATATVTAPDTAAAGVPADGPDAGDSAVVPLSFRA

-2203 ILCGLFSAVL
+2203 ILCGLFASVL

-2220 DDSFFDLGGHSLTA
+2220 DDSFFELGGHSLTA

-2267 KGAEQSRLPLAPMP
+2267 KGAEQSRLALAPMP
-2281 RPEHVPVSAAQWR
+2281 RPEYVPVSAAQWR

-2322 AALEA
+2322 PALEA

-2352 LITDAEQPEVTL
+2352 LITDAAQPEVSL

-2427 SVAYGARLEG
+2427 SVAYGARAAGQE
-2437 RAPAWPALPVQYAD
+2437 PSWSPLPVQYAD
-2451 YTLWQQ
+2451 YTLWQR
-2457 ELLGSENDPKS
+2457 ELLGSEDDPES
-2468 MLSQQLAY
+2468 LLSQQLAY
-2476 WQENLAGL
+2476 WRKNLAGL
-2484 PERLELPTDRPRPAA
+2484 PEQLELPADRPRPAA

-2509 ELDAELHTQLL
+2509 ELDAELHAQLL
-2520 ELARHTNTTLFMVF
+2520 ELARHTNSTLFMVF

-2541 LTRLGAGDDIP
+2541 LTRLGAGEDIP

-2636 NNAEAELG
+2636 NNAEADLG

-2650 ALEDVGSGV
+2650 GLEDVGSGV
-2659 AKFDLDFDMQEN
+2659 AKFDLDFDMQEKY
-2671 HGPDGEPAGLSGLV
+2671 GADGEPAGLSGLV

-2693 RSTVQAIVDRLARLL
+2693 RATVQEIVGRLSRLL
-2708 RAVVTDP
+2708 RAVVADP
-2715 DQTLWQTDIL
+2715 DQALWQTDIL

-2736 WTAPAPTQ
+2736 WTAPAPA
-2744 PEPTTVP
+2744 PSASEHTTVP
-2751 ALFEAAAA
+2751 ALFEAAVA
-2759 AHPTA
+2759 AHPGA

-2771 QRLTYAELNA
+2771 ERLTYARLDA

-2799 VVALALPRSADLV
+2799 VVALALPRGADLV

-2825 LPLDPAYPAERITF
+2825 LPIDPNYPAERIAF
-2839 VVEDARPVAVV
+2839 VLADASPAVVV
-2850 TSLAVDVALPEGVT
+2850 TSARTEVALPADVPH
-2864 RVVVEELADGPVTDP
+2864 VVVEELPEGPDSTP

-2907 PHQNVVRLFTQTEQW
+2907 PHRNVVRLFTQTDQW
-2922 FGFDESDVWTLF
+2922 FGFDASDVWTLF

-2963 SRSPLDFLGMLRD
+2963 SRSPADFLRLLGR

-2981 LNQTPSAFYQLMH
+2981 LNQTPSAFYQLMQ

-2999 PGTDLALRY
+2999 PGTDLALRH

-3024 YDRHADDAPVLVNMY
+3024 YDRHADDAPVLTNMY
-3039 GITETTVHVTHHAL
+3039 GITETTVHVTRHAL

-3059 ATANSVVG
+3059 ATASSVVG
-3067 VGIPDLHVYVLD
+3067 VGIPDLRVYVLD

-3113 RFVADPYGAPGT
+3113 RFVADPYGPPGT

-3157 RIELGEVESA
+3157 RIELGEIESA
-3167 VLGAPEVS
+3167 VLGAPDVA
-3175 QAAVIVRED
+3175 QAAVVVRED
-3184 QPGDP
+3184 RPGDP
-3189 RLTAYLVGGD
+3189 MLTAYLVGGD
-3199 TARVRDHVAAE
+3199 AARVRDHVAGT

-3240 APALSGAAEGRRP
+3240 APTLSGAAEGRRP
-3253 RNPREELLTVLFADV
+3253 RNPREELLAVLFADV
-3268 LGVDRVGIDDNFFEL
+3268 LSVDRVGIDDNFFEL

-3297 RSAMGVEVPVRA
+3297 RSALGVEVPVRA

-3321 WTDQAAEARLA
+3321 WTDQAGEARRA
-3332 LEPVERP
+3332 LEPMERP

-3350 LWFINR
+3350 LWFLNR

-3368 VMRFSGPLDVP
+3368 VMRFSGPLDIP
-3379 ALQAALH
+3379 ALRAALH

-3421 VVDVDDEQQLESALA
+3421 VVDADDEQHLESALA

-3446 DELPIRCTL
+3446 TELPIRCTL
-3455 FRLGDEEHAL
+3455 FRLADDEYAL

-3493 AEGRAPDWA
+3493 AEGHAPGWA

-3515 RELLGREDDPES
+3515 RDLLGREDDPES

-3536 TETLRGLPE
+3536 TEALRGLPE
-3545 LVDLPTDRPRPPV
+3545 LVDLPTDRPRPAV

-3581 ARQANTTLF
+3581 ARQGNTTLF
-3590 MTIQAGLVALMSRLS
+3590 MTIQAGLVALLSRLS
-3605 GHTDIAIG
+3605 GSTDIALG

-3669 ERLVEVVNPVRSLS
+3669 ERLVEVVNPVRSLA

-3699 VSLTMPGL
+3699 VTLTIPGL

-3753 STMDAFG
+3753 ATMDAFG

-3772 DPAAPVSGLDLLADD
+3772 DPSAPVAALDLLAED
-3787 ERDTALVDAE
+3787 ERETALVDAG
-3797 GRLVPPGVVATLA
+3797 GRLVPPGVVATLP
-3810 SGELARRTADGTTEL
+3810 SGELARRTPDGETEL

-3837 FRVNP
+3837 FRVIP
-3842 AEVAARLREVFA
+3842 AEVAARLRTVFA
-3854 DAAVVAGSARVVAYV
+3854 DAAVVAGSARTVAYV

-3878 RRLAESVLPD
+3878 RRLAETVLPD
-3888 YLVPARFVVGTEI
+3888 YLVPAKFVVVPEI

-3907 EDAAVAA
+3907 EDLADAA
-3914 VRRSPRTLVEEII
+3914 VRRGPHTLAEEII
-3927 AGLFAETLGVAAVGI
+3927 AGIFAETLGVAAVGI

-3960 SRIRS
+3960 SRVRS
-3965 QLGTELT
+3965 QLGAELT

-3985 ATRIDGAAA
+3985 ATRIDGAAPGT
-3994 ADRPAL
+3994 PAL
-4000 ARRERPAR
+4000 GRRERPAS

-4026 PNTTY
+4026 PSTTY

-4045 GALEAALGDVVA
+4045 VALEAALGDVVA

-4067 SDADG
+4067 SDAEG
-4072 TPYQRV
+4072 NPYQRV

-4084 RPVLATDVAEPAEA
+4084 RPVLVTDAAGPDEA
-4098 ARHTFDLETEP
+4098 ARHTFALETEP
-4109 PLRATLF
+4109 PLRASLF
-4116 SDGPDAHRLLLL
+4116 SDGPQEHRLLLL

-4136 WSTGALARDLSTAYA
+4136 WSTGVLARDLSTAYA
-4151 ARRSGRAPR
+4151 ARRAGRAPR

-4174 QTELLGAEDDPQS
+4174 QSELFGAEDDPDS
-4187 LVSRQLAWWKGALDG
+4187 VISRQLTWWKGALDG
-4202 IPELLPLPTDRM
+4202 IPELLPLPTDRL
-4214 RPAEATH
+4214 RPAEASH
-4221 RGGEVGIRIPAEL
+4221 RGAEVAIRIPAEL
-4234 HGRLQAVARETNTTL
+4234 HSRLQAVARETGSTL

-4258 LMLSKLGAGTDIPI
+4258 LMLSKLGAGSDIPI
-4272 GTPVAGRTDDSLQDL
+4272 GTPVAGRTDDALQEL

-4301 SGSPSFRELLGRVRD
+4301 SGSPSFRDLLSRVRE

-4351 LVFENDDEGDFALAG
+4351 LVFENDDEDDFALAG
-4366 LDASFDEDVEM
+4366 LEAAFDEDVEM

-4391 VGADG
+4391 VAADG
-4396 AAEGVGIDLEYAED
+4396 TAEGIGIDLEYAED
-4410 LFDAG
+4410 LFDAD
-4415 TAQRMAEQFVHLLE
+4415 TARRMAAQLVHLLE
-4429 TVSADADV
+4429 TVGADPDV
-4437 VVDRIALPHA
+4437 VVERITL
-4447 VSHRGTQA
+4447 
-4455 PPQAPT
+4455 PQAVPGRDAGAPADSPT
-4461 LLELIDAQ
+4461 LLELIGAQ
-4469 PKDAVALVDGD
+4469 PVDAVAIVDGD
-4480 TETTY
+4480 AETTY

-4496 LTALLGGEP
+4496 LAAVVSGEP
-4505 FVLRTRTGT
+4505 FALRTSAGT
-4514 PVHVPQDVVAARIA
+4514 PVLVPQDVVAARIA
-4528 ARQSVHGLDSTDRVR
+4528 ARQDVHGLDRTDRVR
-4543 AAAAPGTVGEI
+4543 WAAAPGTVGEI

-4562 AGATVVRAGRTSDP
+4562 AGATVVRADRTEE
-4576 YGTDRLHGA
+4576 GALTLHGA

-4594 LAELLRD
+4594 LTALLRD

-4613 CSGEALAEPLQRA
+4613 CSGEALAEPVQRA
-4626 WFEAVDV
+4626 WFDAVDV
-4633 PLWHG
+4633 PLWYG
-4638 YALTEAAGPV
+4638 YALTEAAGVV
-4648 TERACDPDDWDPVVP
+4648 TERACDPDDWDTVVP
-4663 LGTPLPGTVLYVLDS
+4663 LGAPLPGTVLYVLDAA
-4678 GLCPVPPGVVGELY
+4678 LCPVPPGVVGELC

-4703 VVADPFGAEGARMVR
+4703 VTADPFGAEGARMVR
-4718 TGDLARW
+4718 TGDLVRW
-4725 TADGELEFAG
+4725 TADGELEFVGA
-4735 TPLPLPGFTAHPTQL
+4735 PLPVPGFAVHPTQL
-4750 EAALTEHGDVARA
+4750 EAVLSEHGDVARA
-4763 VVAVRDGSLV
+4763 AVAVRDGSLV

-4779 PGATVPTG
+4779 AGRTVSTS

-4797 PDHLVPAALVVL
+4797 PDHLVPDALVVL
-4809 DRLPLTAD
+4809 DRLPLTEG
-4817 GRVDRDALP
+4817 GRVDRAALP
-4826 SPSPAG
+4826 SPSSAG
-4832 TGADRGPG
+4832 TEADRGPR
-4840 TPAEEILQGLFAEV
+4840 TPAEEILQGLFAEI
-4854 LGVEQV
+4854 LGVDRV
-4860 GLDDGFFELGG
+4860 GIDDGFFELGG

-4891 PVRAVFESPT
+4891 PVRVVFESPT
-4901 VAGLAARLVGADAAR
+4901 VAGLALRLVGAGEAR
-4916 KALVAGERPG
+4916 LALVAGERPA

-4946 SATYNVPLVLRLD
+4946 SATYNVPLVLRLE
-4959 GVLDAVALESALG
+4959 GELDAGALELALG

-4983 VFADVDGVPYQR
+4983 VFASVDGVPYQR
-4995 VLPVADA
+4995 VVPVEDA
-5002 GVVLRVAEVS
+5002 GVVLEVVDVS
-5012 EERLSAAVDGAAGYA
+5012 VEGLSAAVDGAAGYA
-5027 FDLSAELPLRATLLR
+5027 FDLSAELPLRVTLLR
-5042 VGERSSVLVVLM
+5042 VGERSSVVVVLM
-5054 HHIVSDGWSLAPLA
+5054 HHIASDGWSLAPLA

-5078 VGGGVPDWAPLPVQ
+5078 VGGGVPQWSELPVQ

-5098 WQAEVL
+5098 WQERVL
-5104 GDESDPSSTAGRQI
+5104 GDESDPSSPAGRQI
-5118 DHWRTALA
+5118 EYWRNALD
-5126 GAPELIELPTDRP
+5126 GAPELIEVPTDRP

-5149 AVDLALDAELHGR
+5149 AVDLSLDAELHGR
-5162 LLAVARECGVTPFM
+5162 V
-5176 VVQAAVAVLLSR
+5176 
-5188 MGAGTDVPLGTV
+5188 
-5200 VAGRSDQ
+5200 
-5207 ALDALIG
+5207 
-5214 FFVNTLVLRTD
+5214 
-5225 VSGDPSVRELLARVR
+5225 
-5240 ETDLAAYAHQDV
+5240 
-5252 PFERLV
+5252 
-5258 EVVSPQ
+5258 
-5264 RSMAH
+5264 
-5269 HPLFQV
+5269 
-5275 MVLFDNNTEASL
+5275 
-5287 ALPGL
+5287 
-5292 QVSAGDSTTTVSQ
+5292 
-5305 FDLSFA
+5305 
-5311 LFERHDGDGM
+5311 
-5321 PAGISGEI
+5321 
-5329 EYASDLFDEASAAA
+5329 
-5343 LGERFV
+5343 
-5349 RVLEGLLADADGRVS
+5349 
-5364 AVDVLSA
+5364 
-5371 AERGRVLDEWA
+5371 
-5382 APAPSGAVEDRPSFP
+5382 
-5397 ELFAA
+5397 
-5402 RVASD
+5402 
-5407 PSACALVFKGVELTY
+5407 
-5422 GELAARVDAFA
+5422 
-5433 GHLASQ
+5433 
-5439 GVGPE
+5439 
-5444 SVVAVALPRS
+5444 
-5454 VDLVVSLL
+5454 
-5462 AVLRAGGAYLPVDP
+5462 
-5476 DYPADRVAYMLS
+5476 
-5488 DSRPVLLVTDTETL
+5488 
-5502 PGLGEHTVPVALV
+5502 
-5515 DELELSGEVPPE
+5515 
-5527 VRQSPDHPAY
+5527 
-5537 VIYTSGSTGRPKG
+5537 
-5550 VVVPTAQLMNFLTDM
+5550 
-5565 RDRFQLTAAD
+5565 
-5575 RLLAVTTVGF
+5575 
-5585 DIAGL
+5585 
-5590 ELFTPLLGGAAV
+5590 
-5602 VLAERETV
+5602 
-5610 RDPQALCALIA
+5610 
-5621 SAGVSVMQ
+5621 
-5629 ATPSLWRAVLAEDAP
+5629 
-5644 LHGVRALVGGE
+5644 
-5655 ALPADQAQQL
+5655 
-5665 VARTASVTNLY
+5665 
-5676 GPTETTIWSTAAV
+5676 
-5689 IDADTA
+5689 
-5695 GAPHIGKPI
+5695 
-5704 ANTRVYVLDAAL
+5704 
-5716 RPVAPGVPG
+5716 
-5725 ELYVA
+5725 
-5730 GAGLARGYLGRPS
+5730 
-5743 LTAER
+5743 
-5748 FLADPFGPAG
+5748 
-5758 SRMYRTG
+5758 
-5765 DLVRWTADGELS
+5765 
-5777 YLGRA
+5777 
-5782 DTQVKLRGF
+5782 
-5791 RIELGEV
+5791 
-5798 ESALTAVTGVGRATA
+5798 
-5813 VVREDR
+5813 
-5819 PGDRRLVAYYV
+5819 
-5830 GDADPAAVRAQI
+5830 
-5842 ATGLPDYMVPAA
+5842 
-5854 LVVLD
+5854 
-5859 EIPLTPNGKVD
+5859 
-5870 RAALPAPHW
+5870 
-5879 TTTSGRRPTDA
+5879 
-5890 REELLCQIFADVLG
+5890 
-5904 LPAAVGPDD
+5904 
-5913 DFFVLGGHS
+5913 
-5922 LLATRLVSRIR
+5922 
-5933 TSFGRELAIR
+5933 
-5943 AVFESPTVAGLAA
+5943 
-5956 RLVGAD
+5956 
-5962 AARKALV
+5962 
-5969 AGERPGRVPLSA
+5969 
-5981 AQRRLWFLHALE
+5981 
-5993 GPSATYNVPLVLRL
+5993 
-6007 DGVLDAVALESA
+6007 
-6019 LGDVVGRHE
+6019 
-6028 SLRTVFANVDGVPY
+6028 
-6042 QRVLPAADAGVVLR
+6042 
-6056 VAEVSEEGLSA
+6056 
-6067 AVDGAAGYAFDLS
+6067 
-6080 AELPLRATLLRVGER
+6080 
-6095 SSVLVVLMHHI
+6095 
-6106 VSDGWSLAPLADD
+6106 
-6119 LSAAYAARVGGGV
+6119 
-6132 PDWAPLP
+6132 
-6139 VQYADYALW
+6139 
-6148 QAEVLGDESDP
+6148 
-6159 SSTAGRQ
+6159 
-6166 IDHWRTALDGLPE
+6166 
-6179 LIELPLDRPRPQTPS
+6179 
-6194 YRGGVA
+6194 
-6200 RFGTDA
+6200 
-6206 ALHGRLLAV
+6206 LAV

-6248 VVAGRSDQALDGL
+6248 VVAGRSDEALDGL

-6308 VVSPQ
+6308 VLSPQRSLAHHPLFQVAVVFDNNTEASVALPGLQVTEGDSTTTVSQFDLSFALFEHHDGDGRPAGIRGEIEYASDLFDEASVDGLGERFVRVLEGLVADLDGRVSAVDVLSAAERGRVLEEWAAPALSAEVEKLTFPELFAARVASDPSARALVFEGEELTYGELAARVDALAGHLASRGAGPESVVAVALLRSVDLIVSILAVLRAGGAYVPVDPNYPADRVAYMLADSRPLLLITDSATLPGLGECAVPAVLVDDLELSGEEAPQVDLRADHPAYVIYTSGSTGRPKGVVVSHGGIAPLARAQQDAFGVGPGSRVLQFAALSFDVSVWDIVMGLLSGATLVVAPAERLMPGPELAALCAEQTITHLTLPPAALAVLAEGSLPAGATVVVAGEACPPELAARWSVGRRMINAYGPTETTVISTMSAPLTGETAPPIGRPIVGTRVYVLDAKLRPVAPGVTGELYVAGAGLARGYLGRPSLTAERFLADPYGPEGARMYRTGDLVRWTDDGEVVYLGRADTQVKLRGFRIELGEVQSALNAVAGVDQATAVVREDRPGDRRLVAYYVGDADPAAIRTQIASGLPDYMVPAALVALEEIPLMPNGKVDRAALPAPRWSDATSSGRRPADAREELLCQIFADVLGLPAVGPDDNFFDLGGHSLLATRLVSRIRASFGREIAIRAVFESPTVAGLALRLVGAGEARLALVAGERPVRVPLSAAQRRLWFLHALEGPSATYNVPLVLRLEGELDAKALESALGDVVGRHESLRTVFASVDGVPYQRVVPVADAGVVLEVADVSEGELSAAVDGAAGYAFDLSAELPLRVTLLRVGERSSVLVVLMHHIASDGWSLAPLADDLSAAYAARVGGGVPQWAALPVQYADYALWQERVLGDESDPSSPAGRQIEYWRNTLHGAPEQIELPLDRPRPQTPSYRGGVARFRTDAELHGRVLAVARECGVTPFMVVQAAVAVLLSRMGAGADVPLGTVVAGRSDQALDGLVGFFVNTLVLRTDVSGDPSVRELLARVRETDLAAYAHQDVPFERLVEVLSPQ

-6322 QVMVVLDNNTEAS
+6322 QVMVVLDNNTEAT
-6335 FGLPGLDV
+6335 FDLPGLEAGFEDV
-6343 DYEGADL
+6343 DL

-6363 TPDGLSGE
+6363 SSDGLGGE

-6376 DLFDAASADALGERF
+6376 DLFDAASAEALGERF
-6391 VRVLEGLL
+6391 VRVLEGLV

-6411 LSDAERGRML
+6411 LSAAERGRVL
-6421 AEWAAS
+6421 EEWARPAS
-6427 APSDAAGDARSFPE
+6427 SGAVGDGAPFPE

-6448 ADPSAPALAFEGA
+6448 SDPSAPALAFEGA
-6461 ELTYGELAERVDA
+6461 ELTYGELAARVDA
-6474 FAGHLAS
+6474 LAGHLAS
-6481 HGVGP
+6481 CGVGP
-6486 ETVVAVAL
+6486 ESVVAVAL
-6494 PRSVDMVVSLLAVL
+6494 PRSLDLVVSLLAVL

-6528 MLSDSRPALLV
+6528 MLADSRPVLLV
-6539 TDSATLPG
+6539 SDSATLPG
-6547 LGEHTVPV
+6547 LGECAVPA
-6555 VLVDGPEP
+6555 VLVDELEL
-6563 SGAVP
+6563 SGGAAPQVDL
-6568 ARVRPRADHPAYVI
+6568 RADHPAYVI

-6591 KGVVVPHG
+6591 KGVVVRHG

-6654 PGPDLAALC
+6654 PGPELAALC

-6669 HVTLPPTALAVLA
+6669 HVTLPPAALAVLA
-6682 EDALPAG
+6682 EGALPAG
-6689 ATIVV
+6689 ATVVV
-6694 AGEACPPELVARW
+6694 AGEACAPELVARW
-6707 SVDRRMINAYG
+6707 SVGRRMINAYG

-6731 LSGEVV
+6731 LSGASV
-6737 PPIGRPITGARVYV
+6737 PPIGRPIVGTRVYV

-6771 AGLARGYLGRPSLTG
+6771 AGLARGYLGRPSLTA
-6786 ERFLADPFGPAG
+6786 ERFLPDPYGPAG

-6806 LARWTADGELFY
+6806 LVRWSADGEMVYL
-6818 QGRAD
+6818 GRAD

-6838 ESALN
+6838 ASALN
-6843 AVDGVGRATAV
+6843 AVAGVAQATAV

-6876 AVRTQIAAGLP
+6876 AARAQIASGLP
-6887 DYMIPAAL
+6887 DYMVPAAL
-6895 VVLDEVPLM
+6895 VALEEIPLM

-6914 PAPQWSTT
+6914 PAPRWSTGT
-6922 AGSGRRPADAREE
+6922 SGGRRPAGAREE
-6935 LLCRIFADILDLPA
+6935 LLCQIFADVLGLPA
-6949 VDPDDSFF
+6949 VGPDDSFF

-6972 ARAGGLLVATRDVFR
+6972 ARSGGLLVTTRDVFR

-6992 LLARAATAV
+6992 LLAQAATEV
-7001 PTTTEDRDAGTGTF
+7001 PTTQEDRDAGTGTF

-7020 MRWLEDYDATDG
+7020 MRWLEGYEATDG

-7037 AVRVPAGLDE
+7037 TVRVPAGLDE
-7047 RALVRAAQALID
+7047 QALVRAAQALTD
-7059 HHDVLRLRRHPE
+7059 HHDVLRLRHHAD

-7084 SVVRVDSGDGEA
+7084 TVRRAGPADGEA
-7096 AEAARRELSPAAG
+7096 VETARHELSPAAG

-7122 ASGTLL
+7122 EPGRLL

-7146 DLAAAYG
+7146 DLAAAYE
-7153 AAAAGRA
+7153 AAAAGRTPA
-7160 PELAPVATSYR
+7160 LAPVATSFR
-7171 TWSAHLHAADRR
+7171 TWAGHLQAADRR

-7190 EIAATADPLLG
+7190 EIAATPDPLLG
-7201 TRRLDPAVD
+7201 SRRLDPAAD
-7210 TAATAR
+7210 TADTAR

-7221 LAPEVTEALLTRVP
+7221 LAPDVTEALLTRVP
-7235 VSVNGTINDVLLCG
+7235 ASVNGTITDVLLYG
-7249 LATAVAE
+7249 LATAVADV
-7256 GRGAGPVLV
+7256 RGAGPVLV

-7291 YPVRLHPEGRTPTD
+7291 YPVRLDPEGRTPTD

-7327 RHLRGEPG
+7327 RYLGDGPG
-7335 LDVAPQ
+7335 LAVAPQ
-7341 IGFNYLGRYTDGDDT
+7341 IGFNYLGRDTDGDEPA
-7356 GDWQTVDGPTPAPR
+7356 DWQTVDGPAPAPR
-7370 SPDMP
+7370 SPQMP
-7375 MTHAVEITAVTENH
+7375 MTHAVEINAITENRA
-7389 EGRPR
+7389 GRPH
-7394 LVATWTWA
+7394 LVATWAWA
-7402 CGVLAEPE
+7402 SGLLTEPE
-7410 VRRLAHAWFDALT
+7410 VRRLAQAWLDSLT

-7429 PDTVGLTP
+7429 PETVGLTP